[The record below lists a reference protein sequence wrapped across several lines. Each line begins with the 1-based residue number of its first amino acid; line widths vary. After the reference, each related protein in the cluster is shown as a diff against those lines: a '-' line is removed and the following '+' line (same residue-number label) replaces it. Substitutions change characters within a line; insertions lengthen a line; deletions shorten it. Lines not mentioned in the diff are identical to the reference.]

1 MAKQYPVLPTYDDL
15 MNAWKRK
22 NTTQQPRPTMLDAAM
37 EETMRYAQQGSQ
49 QRQNVA
55 KTLTGGMTQRK
66 QGDIKTWDWDLGRR
80 TILDNEIANKYFRE
94 QGLFNTEDYAF
105 NNAYVHL
112 VGDDYLKSMLPV
124 LGERIAASKLAD
136 EEAKTIRQ
144 QTAETSSRWI
154 DLMKAN
160 NETEMDRWHNMLMA
174 DYLLG
179 DKKQL
184 FDFEAIDNRYAE
196 MSDEEYEQE
205 YKRLSDQWNNL
216 DWETLTGSK
225 ANQYESQTG
234 TLEGYRSTVE
244 KELLRG
250 AELEA
255 MQADIR
261 SHADYGSLSQY
272 KGMQADADAWID
284 NTIDQNDIAA
294 FNDLYSFMNIN
305 ATWEQKSNAREKL
318 ANVARYLDE
327 GYDYLTP
334 DELADYNALY
344 NAGRLEDAEKYLELL
359 RPELLYRRAMV
370 MKSYTEAKATN
381 PYLAVPSWLD
391 ARIQN
396 VANVFYLPQ
405 QIYETATGR
414 DNPYSSAF
422 DAANKVAYTTGAQM
436 GAIQNWEAPE
446 VLKDVVNYAY
456 QGVTGATDN
465 TMRLVSA
472 GFNPTAS
479 LIIAGLQSASGSLK
493 ESAERDDMSAAA
505 KIVKAI
511 GTAAIEVG
519 TEKIGL
525 DALFDTGKNG
535 AMQYIKNVVLSELG
549 EETLNYISGDAL
561 EAVVAFLFEH
571 EADIKSGAEFWEGL
585 TDTAITTILSSLLMG
600 GGGAIAQDVNTRA
613 TGKQLLREGDIEGVL
628 KIAESMPAESASA
641 KEAAPIRELQKGG
654 KKVSTRSL
662 GKLVN
667 AVAKDIGDQ
676 NAATVNRIYEEAIE
690 DRLVELGEDAGS
702 AKKLAPV
709 IRRVSKGEQIPL
721 RERAAIAWT
730 DNASQVVKEL
740 ATETREGEEA
750 RVGQSWK
757 TQTQGKLTEAAVGT
771 LGKAAQFREALTSKT
786 SNVTAASKAAERA
799 KALTK
804 GNKGKNKLQAK
815 ELAFD
820 DGTKGQGEFKKVIKD
835 GDTLKV
841 GISIDGSDQLK
852 EVSVDSLT
860 GAGDEGLATILEYAA
875 HESRH
880 AMSAEEIN
888 IMAGTYAQQGG
899 DAQEFIQQFEDSYLA
914 GYSGVEKTPTG
925 GLMQIAYEHGRYE
938 AVKDEKNRVAR
949 AKKARSNAAPTVGW
963 LGDVA
968 SDADVKG
975 SGDAK
980 SLDEAAKGMTEGQQ
994 LVVEFAKNLSRNTG
1008 LNIVLFRSKAMDG
1021 GSISTQNGSYDAST
1035 NTIYLDVH
1043 AGVNNAAELARQKE
1057 EGTLG
1062 YAIMRTMGHEVTH
1075 AIEATSVDFY
1085 DQYKQAVKDELTA
1098 GGKDWAQLVR
1108 RKLDNAMRAGQKL
1121 TYAGAEAEV
1130 VADASEYMLQ
1140 DSQFV
1145 NNMDAGLKNKVKR
1158 IMQDF
1163 IGKIRAAFKALTG
1176 GHEESMALRTMQNG
1190 VMQYSERL
1198 QKLWDAGFME
1208 MATAK
1213 VEGIKD
1219 GVADTLY
1226 KTGEIYSYTTQ
1237 NSLRVRDK
1245 ETIAYLENQ
1254 QHITTYRAMQVIDGK
1269 LYPPMAEFIGSKKD
1283 GNREDPGTI
1292 GSWEMA
1298 AEHPELIK
1306 WVDGKPKFE
1315 LKKTNDDGSVSTVP
1329 AAYNPYMHSSNTVLN
1344 DQFSKAFQRENLVVV
1359 ECVVPVSESEGSYRA
1374 QYAKNATGW
1383 HEWKSGVVAG
1393 DLAKQK
1399 EGFRRDVFLS
1409 RYIKPVRILPDAEV
1423 AEKIAGYLEGTDVT
1437 VPFQCAWPS
1446 LREELVQAGVNITEP
1461 RALGPSQMKIAMEAY
1476 EEWKNHSAEGG
1487 RPTQKQVRETAY
1499 DYSAPFAQQV
1509 DDWVDGKIPERDT
1522 LLLGRTPSVLREIG
1536 FSDLPMTIDQKHM
1549 RYMLGEPKNADHDLG
1564 IEIVKRLPELVS
1576 NPVAIIANPA
1586 PNKGT
1591 RAPGVMIIFAEKN
1604 ENANGRRIVGAV
1616 SVLENGK
1623 INGITID
1630 STRLETAHSRG
1641 DVDKKI
1647 ADAVQKER
1655 NGGYGVYYINKNALS
1670 LLEPSQSQVL
1680 GTLGHEGVIHSIREA
1695 PEFVNS
1701 KFMEQTDTVQFRKW
1715 FEGSKIVNEDGTAKV
1730 MYHGTPYGGFTV
1742 FKGWQYF
1749 TDNKEYADKY
1759 HNPSASSIRG
1769 RYNPATNP
1777 QTYEVYLSVKKPFDT
1792 RDPKIRKIWRD
1803 EFHGNYSGTPLS
1815 ERGLPDWTDGIDLID
1830 FIEENDYDYD
1840 AIILDE
1846 GGAGGYGD
1854 EVQDRGISVVVR
1866 NSTQVKSATGN
1877 VGTFDTQNPDI
1888 RYSRRDEEYMDAV
1901 NSGDTSKAR
1910 QLVTEAAKE
1919 AGYKPLR
1926 LYHGTKSFGF
1936 TKFDVGKSDDKLS
1949 IFATDSLRI
1958 AESYSGENVN
1968 RNLKKA
1974 SKEDRYEFLQRPSAE
1989 LLPYVHEHIGEHL
2002 RLPTER
2008 EMRDYTDEAS
2018 TTILKAFDA
2027 IQKYLDDHND
2037 TLRIEAKQALTYM
2050 LTYAEKMAE
2059 FMTLDMEDEADGYMI
2074 RMKYEDA
2081 KLDLSFEDRDAYDA
2095 LYDVAGR
2102 PVIEAANKLL
2112 QARFSDP
2119 FYNEKTKTFVSKWD
2133 VTDRLGDAIFSGIYD
2148 LYGIDGNLF
2157 EMDANDA
2164 NWNTLDGSAIG
2175 REGVFVNTRAVAEYA
2190 KENGYDGVLIKN
2202 VRDGG
2207 GMTPYHGAS
2216 NVFIYFNNTAL
2227 KSADLVTYD
2236 DNGDVIPLPERF
2248 DKNQEDIRYSRRDE
2262 APDGV
2267 SIREF
2272 LGSMKPTDRMTETEK
2287 LLLKRY
2293 QENLRTLEE
2302 KEKLVAE
2309 QEEIIRTA
2317 PIKSDELTMAKNRHQ
2332 IYRTQANRA
2341 ARALMDAERSE
2352 GFARVMAT
2360 SQEVVNRYLLGS
2372 AGAVGDAADV
2382 LDEEIA
2388 GLTAQLKAVEADV
2401 TRTASGQRTAFA
2413 RGLFDQKQ
2421 LNEAAQKLK
2430 DTYGSR
2436 MSVKAIADRLALA
2449 YGEIYAE
2456 NGAEGAKLF
2465 MAAARDLA
2473 EDMLRGNK
2481 YRYKSEILPLLAEQ
2495 IGTISLTETDVQEI
2509 RNAGLTVSEYKR
2521 MLSPYIKVVQ
2531 GGSGLSSYASNAAY
2545 YGEGALASVLGE
2557 DIEGNLAMHLYDVI
2571 SREKDQEAEI
2581 SYEGMSEGQL
2591 IAEAMADIAGAN
2603 LPMSTDSKTVDYLR
2617 KELLKYAGESA
2628 QAAQKVE
2635 QAIMNAQAATRR
2647 ASGVWR
2653 AAVQEVNTAKQAVE
2667 YYRKLEEQRRLT
2679 ELKEQK
2685 QEITAQLRSDYAKK
2699 LEEKVQKQRTEY
2711 REREQKA
2718 REYRHSRE
2726 ELDKLRRRIG
2736 RNVKR
2741 LNTMRMRETDQRHV
2755 PQEFQ
2760 HLANAVMQTFTDS
2773 SLSKLAF
2780 SAEKTASLARRY
2792 RLLQEVESDMTHYW
2806 DDEIEGEI
2814 ENLVALSEAY
2824 TTIREREAGVPS
2836 YFSVEGVKLET
2847 EILTGVDNI
2856 VSNVLQM
2863 IDSANDA
2870 FLLNRNETFEAYA
2883 TKTGEEIRKK
2893 QDYKQLKGWLGKA
2906 QKMLDENIRTGNMT
2920 PIYFME
2926 HLQSPLLK
2934 EVFDEVRMGQ
2944 SDYAKIV
2951 AQGKDFVQGAKEK
2964 YHYGAWVADG
2974 KLKMKTSQ
2982 GHQIEL
2988 TREEAAELYAIAKRE
3003 STNKLYQTEHL
3014 LYGGFQYKDI
3024 TKKGEGLYAAKKE
3037 SHQLDAADIA
3047 KISRW
3052 LTDEQKAYADTL
3064 VGFLSTTMADYGNAA
3079 SMEMYGYK
3087 KFKEAY
3093 YIPFHTA
3100 AEQRFQRGDEGPQG
3114 ENAGTGRLKNSGFT
3128 KKLQHGA
3135 NATLVVGGL
3144 TDTVSEHIHK
3154 MATYAAMVQPIEN
3167 MKRLLNH
3174 KVMEP
3179 DGTTNTI
3186 RALIGQK
3193 YGQASQDYMAQLL
3206 KDLNGAAMG
3215 DERATD
3221 LVNSWL
3227 NAFKRGAVMASASV
3241 VLQQPTAMA
3250 RAMAYISPK
3259 YFAQNPIYRPSKG
3272 TWDEMMKYAGTAVIK
3287 DMGKFDVGMGLT
3299 ARQYIADEHLNA
3311 MEAYSRLKADSKWEA
3326 GKEAYKR
3333 ALDWLTAAPGKA
3345 DQWTWG
3351 LIWKAVKAEQ
3361 AELHPGMD
3369 VNSEEFLQLCGDRFD
3384 DVIDHTQ
3391 VYDSV
3396 ITRSNLMRS
3405 KNGFHRMATSFMSEP
3420 TLSINMLYDA
3430 FLGKHDKKQRAK
3442 ILAGV
3447 IVSQV
3452 LAGTMAALAQA
3463 WNDDDDK
3470 RNWLERYADR
3480 ATANILDNLNPLG
3493 MLPYVS
3499 DLMSLFAGYEVERP
3513 DMAAI
3518 ADIIDY
3524 GKTFIS
3530 KAADPDKA
3538 LTWKD
3543 YENFVGTLANM
3554 AGLPAKNISRE
3565 VRRTRNLIMNSQW
3578 NAPDA
3583 FSVGQAM
3590 LENVPF
3596 YQSKNAVYYERIVAA
3611 ELNGD
3616 TQKAEDY
3623 REYMLLSKMVS
3634 EESLRKGLKA
3644 AMQERFISGGADED
3658 AAKQY
3663 LLKIGAYAEEDDA
3676 YWEVD
3681 KWKDMRDE
3689 GIAAGD
3695 YRKYADFFQAVE
3707 TGENLRATIKEYLDN
3722 GVSKTTLAD
3731 QITTKYRKQLID
3743 LKASGK
3749 GYADLQARL
3758 LTAYE
3763 ALGYDRAQKQKDIQK
3778 WFEKK

>member
-1 MAKQYPVLPTYDDL
+1 MFT
-15 MNAWKRK
+15 
-22 NTTQQPRPTMLDAAM
+22 
-37 EETMRYAQQGSQ
+37 
-49 QRQNVA
+49 
-55 KTLTGGMTQRK
+55 
-66 QGDIKTWDWDLGRR
+66 
-80 TILDNEIANKYFRE
+80 
-94 QGLFNTEDYAF
+94 
-105 NNAYVHL
+105 
-112 VGDDYLKSMLPV
+112 
-124 LGERIAASKLAD
+124 D
-136 EEAKTIRQ
+136 EEQRTVQSYYDKGY
-144 QTAETSSRWI
+144 
-154 DLMKAN
+154 N
-160 NETEMDRWHNMLMA
+160 
-174 DYLLG
+174 YLLP
-179 DKKQL
+179 
-184 FDFEAIDNRYAE
+184 
-196 MSDEEYEQE
+196 DEIVVY
-205 YKRLSDQWNNL
+205 
-216 DWETLTGSK
+216 
-225 ANQYESQTG
+225 
-234 TLEGYRSTVE
+234 
-244 KELLRG
+244 
-250 AELEA
+250 
-255 MQADIR
+255 
-261 SHADYGSLSQY
+261 
-272 KGMQADADAWID
+272 
-284 NTIDQNDIAA
+284 
-294 FNDLYSFMNIN
+294 NDLYHTDPKIAQGFLDSLEGELSKRRYMVKNAETEVLATSKELSVPMWMIGRVAGIADALMAPVKAAEALSGDDNYYGHTNDFGNMQQMVNAAQEAGLGEVEWANNLGTIGGKNILQHLYTGGTSVADN
-305 ATWEQKSNAREKL
+305 TLRIVAGGKFGAL
-318 ANVARYLDE
+318 A
-327 GYDYLTP
+327 
-334 DELADYNALY
+334 LAGL
-344 NAGRLEDAEKYLELL
+344 G
-359 RPELLYRRAMV
+359 
-370 MKSYTEAKATN
+370 ST
-381 PYLAVPSWLD
+381 
-391 ARIQN
+391 
-396 VANVFYLPQ
+396 
-405 QIYETATGR
+405 
-414 DNPYSSAF
+414 SSAL
-422 DAANKVAYTTGAQM
+422 Q
-436 GAIQNWEAPE
+436 E
-446 VLKDVVNYAY
+446 L
-456 QGVTGATDN
+456 
-465 TMRLVSA
+465 
-472 GFNPTAS
+472 S
-479 LIIAGLQSASGSLK
+479 L
-493 ESAERDDMSAAA
+493 RDDMSGAA
-505 KIVKAI
+505 KVVQAGLI
-511 GTAAIEVG
+511 GGLEVV

-525 DALFDTGKNG
+525 DNLFKVDVPSASKYLINSMG
-535 AMQYIKNVVLSELG
+535 AEIG
-549 EETLNYISGDAL
+549 EEVVNAIGQEGVEY
-561 EAVVAFLFEH
+561 VVAMIFGH
-571 EADIKSGAEFWEGL
+571 EAEIKSAGERG
-585 TDTAITTILSSLLMG
+585 TDLLNTIVQTAISSLLMG
-600 GGGAIAQDVNTRA
+600 GGGAISQDMNTRA
-613 TGKQLLREGDIEGVL
+613 TGKQLQREGDIEGVL

-641 KEAAPIRELQKGG
+641 QAAAPIRDMQKRG

-667 AVAKDIGDQ
+667 AVAKDIGDE

-690 DRLVELGEDAGS
+690 ERLVELGEDESS
-702 AKKLAPV
+702 AKTLAPT
-709 IRRVSKGEQIPL
+709 IRKVSRGERIPMH
-721 RERAAIAWT
+721 ERAAIAWT

-740 ATETREGEEA
+740 ATETREGEEG

-757 TQTQGKLTEAAVGT
+757 AQTQGKLTEAAVGT
-771 LGKAAQFREALTSKT
+771 LGKAAQFREAMTSKT
-786 SNVTAASKAAERA
+786 SNVTAAGKAAERA

-841 GISIDGSDQLK
+841 GISVDGSDQLK
-852 EVSVDSLT
+852 EVDVDSLT

-875 HESRH
+875 YESRH
-880 AMSAEEIN
+880 EMSAEEIN
-888 IMAGTYAQQGG
+888 IMAGAYAQQGG
-899 DAQEFIQQFEDSYLA
+899 DAGEFIQQFEDSYLA
-914 GYSGVEKTPTG
+914 GYSGMEQKPSSK
-925 GLMQIAYEHGRYE
+925 LMQIAYDHGRYE

-949 AKKARSNAAPTVGW
+949 AKEARSNAAPTVGW
-963 LGDVA
+963 LGNVA

-980 SLDEAAKGMTEGQQ
+980 ALDEATKGMTEGQQ

-1008 LNIVLFRSKAMDG
+1008 LNIVMFRSKAMDD
-1021 GSISTQNGSYDAST
+1021 GSISTQNGSYDAAT
-1035 NTIYLDVH
+1035 NTIYLDVN

-1062 YAIMRTMGHEVTH
+1062 YAIMRTLGHEVTH

-1085 DQYKQAVKDELTA
+1085 DQYKQEVKEELTA
-1098 GGKDWAQLVR
+1098 AGKDWAQLVR
-1108 RKLDNAMRAGQKL
+1108 QKLDAAMRAGQKL

-1145 NNMDAGLKNKVKR
+1145 QNMDAGLKNKVKR

-1176 GHEESMALRTMQNG
+1176 GREESMALRTMQNG

-1208 MATAK
+1208 MAGAK
-1213 VEGIKD
+1213 VDADNIGGGTGLVQYSPRNVETEAKTSIKD
-1219 GVADTLY
+1219 QLRKIQAKLNTMDVVASVYAPSFDNVKEKDRKAWAINELKASGY
-1226 KTGEIYSYTTQ
+1226 KTDVEDFGIVEHGEKEINNSLNYLNSSEEIAAFACIPRVLKRGVITSGHENHKGRNYTTVTFAAPVEINGVRGNMAVVVKQ
-1237 NSLRVRDK
+1237 TSKNHYKTHRVLMPDGSAFVYNDNKKTEPTPAGGIPSGGKAQATHISSATNSVSQSSGSVNGNIQKSAREQT
-1245 ETIAYLENQ
+1245 ETE
-1254 QHITTYRAMQVIDGK
+1254 
-1269 LYPPMAEFIGSKKD
+1269 EFKRWFANSKV
-1283 GNREDPGTI
+1283 
-1292 GSWEMA
+1292 
-1298 AEHPELIK
+1298 
-1306 WVDGKPKFE
+1306 VDDNGKPIVVYHGSPSYDRFYKFRKGKSGY
-1315 LKKTNDDGSVSTVP
+1315 LGPGIYLTN
-1329 AAYNPYMHSSNTVLN
+1329 
-1344 DQFSKAFQRENLVVV
+1344 E
-1359 ECVVPVSESEGSYRA
+1359 E
-1374 QYAKNATGW
+1374 QYAKG
-1383 HEWKSGVVAG
+1383 
-1393 DLAKQK
+1393 
-1399 EGFRRDVFLS
+1399 
-1409 RYIKPVRILPDAEV
+1409 Y
-1423 AEKIAGYLEGTDVT
+1423 AEKQGPGGQMYALYAKIQNPLYVT
-1437 VPFQCAWPS
+1437 NLS
-1446 LREELVQAGVNITEP
+1446 EP
-1461 RALGPSQMKIAMEAY
+1461 AKEILHAAY
-1476 EEWKNHSAEGG
+1476 
-1487 RPTQKQVRETAY
+1487 
-1499 DYSAPFAQQV
+1499 
-1509 DDWVDGKIPERDT
+1509 
-1522 LLLGRTPSVLREIG
+1522 
-1536 FSDLPMTIDQKHM
+1536 
-1549 RYMLGEPKNADHDLG
+1549 
-1564 IEIVKRLPELVS
+1564 
-1576 NPVAIIANPA
+1576 
-1586 PNKGT
+1586 GT
-1591 RAPGVMIIFAEKN
+1591 RAESVYRKRKENNTFETYWVTNADIKKLQAAGYDGIIWGN
-1604 ENANGRRIVGAV
+1604 
-1616 SVLENGK
+1616 
-1623 INGITID
+1623 
-1630 STRLETAHSRG
+1630 
-1641 DVDKKI
+1641 DK
-1647 ADAVQKER
+1647 
-1655 NGGYGVYYINKNALS
+1655 
-1670 LLEPSQSQVL
+1670 
-1680 GTLGHEGVIHSIREA
+1680 T
-1695 PEFVNS
+1695 
-1701 KFMEQTDTVQFRKW
+1701 T
-1715 FEGSKIVNEDGTAKV
+1715 
-1730 MYHGTPYGGFTV
+1730 
-1742 FKGWQYF
+1742 
-1749 TDNKEYADKY
+1749 NKEY
-1759 HNPSASSIRG
+1759 
-1769 RYNPATNP
+1769 
-1777 QTYEVYLSVKKPFDT
+1777 
-1792 RDPKIRKIWRD
+1792 
-1803 EFHGNYSGTPLS
+1803 
-1815 ERGLPDWTDGIDLID
+1815 
-1830 FIEENDYDYD
+1830 
-1840 AIILDE
+1840 
-1846 GGAGGYGD
+1846 
-1854 EVQDRGISVVVR
+1854 VVF
-1866 NSTQVKSATGN
+1866 SQEQIKSATDN
-1877 VGTFDTQNPDI
+1877 VGTFDPQNP
-1888 RYSRRDEEYMDAV
+1888 
-1901 NSGDTSKAR
+1901 
-1910 QLVTEAAKE
+1910 
-1919 AGYKPLR
+1919 
-1926 LYHGTKSFGF
+1926 
-1936 TKFDVGKSDDKLS
+1936 
-1949 IFATDSLRI
+1949 
-1958 AESYSGENVN
+1958 
-1968 RNLKKA
+1968 
-1974 SKEDRYEFLQRPSAE
+1974 
-1989 LLPYVHEHIGEHL
+1989 
-2002 RLPTER
+2002 
-2008 EMRDYTDEAS
+2008 
-2018 TTILKAFDA
+2018 
-2027 IQKYLDDHND
+2027 
-2037 TLRIEAKQALTYM
+2037 
-2050 LTYAEKMAE
+2050 
-2059 FMTLDMEDEADGYMI
+2059 
-2074 RMKYEDA
+2074 
-2081 KLDLSFEDRDAYDA
+2081 
-2095 LYDVAGR
+2095 
-2102 PVIEAANKLL
+2102 
-2112 QARFSDP
+2112 
-2119 FYNEKTKTFVSKWD
+2119 
-2133 VTDRLGDAIFSGIYD
+2133 
-2148 LYGIDGNLF
+2148 
-2157 EMDANDA
+2157 
-2164 NWNTLDGSAIG
+2164 
-2175 REGVFVNTRAVAEYA
+2175 
-2190 KENGYDGVLIKN
+2190 
-2202 VRDGG
+2202 
-2207 GMTPYHGAS
+2207 
-2216 NVFIYFNNTAL
+2216 
-2227 KSADLVTYD
+2227 
-2236 DNGDVIPLPERF
+2236 
-2248 DKNQEDIRYSRRDE
+2248 DIRYSRRDE

-2272 LGSMKPTDRMTETEK
+2272 LGGMKPTDRMTETEK

-2317 PIKSDELTMAKNRHQ
+2317 PVKSDELTMAKNRYQ

-2352 GFARVMAT
+2352 GFARVMET

-2421 LNEAAQKLK
+2421 LNDAAQKLK

-2449 YGEIYAE
+2449 YGEIYADID
-2456 NGAEGAKLF
+2456 GQGPKMF
-2465 MAAARDLA
+2465 IAAARDLA
-2473 EDMLRGNK
+2473 EDILRGNK
-2481 YRYKSEILPLLAEQ
+2481 FRYKSEILPMLAEQ

-2509 RNAGLTVSEYKR
+2509 RNSGLTVSEYKR

-2531 GGSGLSSYASNAAY
+2531 GGSDLSSYASNAAY
-2545 YGEGALASVLGE
+2545 YGDGALASVLGE
-2557 DIEGNLAMHLYDVI
+2557 DNEGNLAMHLYDVI
-2571 SREKDQEAEI
+2571 SREKDQEEEI

-2617 KELLKYAGESA
+2617 KELLKYAGENA

-2755 PQEFQ
+2755 PQEFH
-2760 HLANAVMQTFTDS
+2760 HLADAVMQTFTDS
-2773 SLSKLAF
+2773 SLAKLAF
-2780 SAEKTASLARRY
+2780 SAEKTASLSRRY
-2792 RLLQEVESDMTHYW
+2792 RLLQTVESDMTYYW

-2814 ENLVALSEAY
+2814 ENLVALSEEYNA
-2824 TTIREREAGVPS
+2824 IRERGAGVPS

-2926 HLQSPLLK
+2926 HLNSPLLK

-2951 AQGKDFVQGAKEK
+2951 AQGKDFVQEAKEK

-3003 STNKLYQTEHL
+3003 STNKMYQTEHL

-3037 SHQLDAADIA
+3037 SHQLDAADID

-3064 VGFLSTTMADYGNAA
+3064 VGFLSTTMAEYGNAA

-3087 KFKEAY
+3087 KFNETY

-3144 TDTVSEHIHK
+3144 TDTVAEHIHK

-3174 KVMEP
+3174 KVMEN
-3179 DGTTNTI
+3179 DGTVNTI

-3259 YFAQNPIYRPSKG
+3259 YFTQNPFYRPGKG

-3299 ARQYIADEHLNA
+3299 ARQYIADEHLSA

-3430 FLGKHDKKQRAK
+3430 FLGKHDKKQRGK
-3442 ILAGV
+3442 ILGGV

-3452 LAGTMAALAQA
+3452 LAGAMAALVQA

-3499 DLMSLFAGYEVERP
+3499 DLMSLFMGYEVERP

-3524 GKTFIS
+3524 GKTFIT
-3530 KAADPDKA
+3530 KAADPEKT

-3543 YENFVGTLANM
+3543 YENFVGTIANM

-3565 VRRTRNLIMNSQW
+3565 MRRTRNLIMNSQW
-3578 NAPDA
+3578 TAPDA

-3616 TQKAEDY
+3616 TQKAQDY

-3634 EESLRKGLKA
+3634 EDAMKTGLKK
-3644 AMQERFISGGADED
+3644 AMQERFISGDADED

-3663 LLKIGAYAEEDDA
+3663 LLKIGAYADEDDA

-3681 KWKDMRDE
+3681 KWKEMRDE

-3707 TGENLRATIKEYLDN
+3707 TGENLRTTIKEYLDN
-3722 GVSKTTLAD
+3722 GVSKTTLAS
-3731 QITTKYRKQLID
+3731 QITTQYKQQLID

-3763 ALGYDRAQKQKDIQK
+3763 ALGYDRAQKQKDIQR
-3778 WFEKK
+3778 WFE

>member
-1 MAKQYPVLPTYDDL
+1 MAKQYPGLPTYDDL

-37 EETMRYAQQGSQ
+37 EETLRYAQQGSQ

-55 KTLTGGMTQRK
+55 NTLTGGMTQRN

-112 VGDDYLKSMLPV
+112 VGDDYLKSLLPV

-136 EEAKTIRQ
+136 EEAKAIRQ

-154 DLMKAN
+154 DLMKAS

-179 DKKQL
+179 DREQL

-225 ANQYESQTG
+225 ANKYESQTG

-255 MQADIR
+255 MQEDIR
-261 SHADYGSLSQY
+261 SHADYGTLSVY
-272 KGMQADADAWID
+272 NDTYTAPEKGTAEYIFGNERFTNGYDIQQRFMNADASWAQK
-284 NTIDQNDIAA
+284 TIAA
-294 FNDLYSFMNIN
+294 EYSP
-305 ATWEQKSNAREKL
+305 AVQK
-318 ANVARYLDE
+318 YLDE

-344 NAGRLEDAEKYLELL
+344 NAGRLEDAERYLELL

-422 DAANKVAYTTGAQM
+422 DATNKVAYTTGAQL

-446 VLKDVVNYAY
+446 VLKDVISYAY

-493 ESAERDDMSAAA
+493 ESAERDDVSAAA

-525 DALFDTGKNG
+525 DALFATGKNG
-535 AMQYIKNVVLSELG
+535 ALQYIKNVVASEMG
-549 EETLNYISGDAL
+549 EEMLNYISGEAL
-561 EAVVAFLFEH
+561 EGVVDFLFGH
-571 EADIKSGAEFWEGL
+571 ESQIKSGAEFWEGL
-585 TDTAITTILSSLLMG
+585 TDTAITTMLSSLLMG
-600 GGGAIAQDVNTRA
+600 GGGAIAQDMNTRA

-641 KEAAPIRELQKGG
+641 QAAAPIRELQKGG
-654 KKVSTRSL
+654 KKVSTRQL

-667 AVAKDIGDQ
+667 AVAKDIGEE

-690 DRLVELGEDAGS
+690 DRLVELGEDAGN
-702 AKKLAPV
+702 AKQLAPV

-757 TQTQGKLTEAAVGT
+757 AQTQGRLTEAAVGT
-771 LGKAAQFREALTSKT
+771 LGKTAQFREAMTSKT
-786 SNVTAASKAAERA
+786 SNVTAAGKAAERA

-820 DGTKGQGEFKKVIKD
+820 DGTKGQGEFRKVIKD
-835 GDTLKV
+835 GNNLKV
-841 GISIDGSDQLK
+841 GISVDGSDQLK

-880 AMSAEEIN
+880 DMSTEEIN
-888 IMAGTYAQQGG
+888 IMAGAYAQQGG
-899 DAQEFIQQFEDSYLA
+899 DAGAFIQQFEDSYLA
-914 GYSGVEKTPTG
+914 GYSGVEQKPSSK
-925 GLMQIAYEHGRYE
+925 LMQIAYEHGRYE

-949 AKKARSNAAPTVGW
+949 AKEARSNAAPTVGW

-980 SLDEAAKGMTEGQQ
+980 ALDEATKSMTEGQQ

-1008 LNIVLFRSKAMDG
+1008 LNIVMFRSKAMDS

-1035 NTIYLDVH
+1035 NTIYLDVN
-1043 AGVNNAAELARQKE
+1043 AGVNNEAELARQKE

-1085 DQYKQAVKDELTA
+1085 DQYKQAVKEELNA
-1098 GGKDWAQLVR
+1098 AGKDWAQLVR
-1108 RKLDNAMRAGQKL
+1108 QKLDAAMRAGQKL

-1145 NNMDAGLKNKVKR
+1145 QNMDAGLKNKVKR

-1213 VEGIKD
+1213 VQE
-1219 GVADTLY
+1219 
-1226 KTGEIYSYTTQ
+1226 SQ
-1237 NSLRVRDK
+1237 
-1245 ETIAYLENQ
+1245 IA
-1254 QHITTYRAMQVIDGK
+1254 
-1269 LYPPMAEFIGSKKD
+1269 
-1283 GNREDPGTI
+1283 
-1292 GSWEMA
+1292 
-1298 AEHPELIK
+1298 
-1306 WVDGKPKFE
+1306 
-1315 LKKTNDDGSVSTVP
+1315 
-1329 AAYNPYMHSSNTVLN
+1329 
-1344 DQFSKAFQRENLVVV
+1344 
-1359 ECVVPVSESEGSYRA
+1359 
-1374 QYAKNATGW
+1374 
-1383 HEWKSGVVAG
+1383 
-1393 DLAKQK
+1393 
-1399 EGFRRDVFLS
+1399 
-1409 RYIKPVRILPDAEV
+1409 
-1423 AEKIAGYLEGTDVT
+1423 
-1437 VPFQCAWPS
+1437 
-1446 LREELVQAGVNITEP
+1446 EE
-1461 RALGPSQMKIAMEAY
+1461 
-1476 EEWKNHSAEGG
+1476 G

-1564 IEIVKRLPELVS
+1564 VDVVKRLPELVS
-1576 NPVAIIANPA
+1576 NPVAIIENPA
-1586 PNKGT
+1586 PNKGN

-1604 ENANGRRIVGAV
+1604 KNANDRRIIGAV

-1742 FKGWQYF
+1742 FKDWQYF
-1749 TDNKEYADKY
+1749 TDNKEYAHKY

-1777 QTYEVYLSVKKPFDT
+1777 QTYEAYLSVKKPFDT
-1792 RDPKIRKIWRD
+1792 RDPKIRKIWRN
-1803 EFHGNYSGTPLS
+1803 EFYGSYSGTPLS

-1846 GGAGGYGD
+1846 GGVGGYGD

-1866 NSTQVKSATGN
+1866 NSNQVKSATDN

-1888 RYSRRDEEYMDAV
+1888 RYSRRDEAPSEGPV
-1901 NSGDTSKAR
+1901 R
-1910 QLVTEAAKE
+1910 QYEIRV
-1919 AGYKPLR
+1919 
-1926 LYHGTKSFGF
+1926 TKS
-1936 TKFDVGKSDDKLS
+1936 
-1949 IFATDSLRI
+1949 ATVREFI
-1958 AESYSGENVN
+1958 AE
-1968 RNLKKA
+1968 A
-1974 SKEDRYEFLQRPSAE
+1974 
-1989 LLPYVHEHIGEHL
+1989 
-2002 RLPTER
+2002 
-2008 EMRDYTDEAS
+2008 
-2018 TTILKAFDA
+2018 
-2027 IQKYLDDHND
+2027 
-2037 TLRIEAKQALTYM
+2037 
-2050 LTYAEKMAE
+2050 
-2059 FMTLDMEDEADGYMI
+2059 
-2074 RMKYEDA
+2074 
-2081 KLDLSFEDRDAYDA
+2081 
-2095 LYDVAGR
+2095 
-2102 PVIEAANKLL
+2102 
-2112 QARFSDP
+2112 
-2119 FYNEKTKTFVSKWD
+2119 
-2133 VTDRLGDAIFSGIYD
+2133 
-2148 LYGIDGNLF
+2148 
-2157 EMDANDA
+2157 
-2164 NWNTLDGSAIG
+2164 
-2175 REGVFVNTRAVAEYA
+2175 
-2190 KENGYDGVLIKN
+2190 
-2202 VRDGG
+2202 
-2207 GMTPYHGAS
+2207 
-2216 NVFIYFNNTAL
+2216 
-2227 KSADLVTYD
+2227 
-2236 DNGDVIPLPERF
+2236 
-2248 DKNQEDIRYSRRDE
+2248 
-2262 APDGV
+2262 
-2267 SIREF
+2267 
-2272 LGSMKPTDRMTETEK
+2272 
-2287 LLLKRY
+2287 
-2293 QENLRTLEE
+2293 
-2302 KEKLVAE
+2302 
-2309 QEEIIRTA
+2309 
-2317 PIKSDELTMAKNRHQ
+2317 
-2332 IYRTQANRA
+2332 
-2341 ARALMDAERSE
+2341 
-2352 GFARVMAT
+2352 
-2360 SQEVVNRYLLGS
+2360 
-2372 AGAVGDAADV
+2372 GDAAASTV
-2382 LDEEIA
+2382 EEKNALAIYRKRLDEYAEAVKETDAAEQTWKEAKTRFGEFSEQAVQEKNRLSIKRMKQKAAYNKLIA
-2388 GLTAQLKAVEADV
+2388 VEETPHVAQVMDVVQQFAAEALSGTPEDIAQRQREAEALLVELEDQYETLKAAGRTQMATEKKRNVEM
-2401 TRTASGQRTAFA
+2401 QR
-2413 RGLFDQKQ
+2413 R
-2421 LNEAAQKLK
+2421 
-2430 DTYGSR
+2430 Y
-2436 MSVKAIADRLALA
+2436 
-2449 YGEIYAE
+2449 
-2456 NGAEGAKLF
+2456 AKLF
-2465 MAAARDLA
+2465 ENRVAK
-2473 EDMLRGNK
+2473 GIVK
-2481 YRYKSEILPLLAEQ
+2481 
-2495 IGTISLTETDVQEI
+2495 
-2509 RNAGLTVSEYKR
+2509 
-2521 MLSPYIKVVQ
+2521 
-2531 GGSGLSSYASNAAY
+2531 
-2545 YGEGALASVLGE
+2545 
-2557 DIEGNLAMHLYDVI
+2557 
-2571 SREKDQEAEI
+2571 EKA
-2581 SYEGMSEGQL
+2581 
-2591 IAEAMADIAGAN
+2591 
-2603 LPMSTDSKTVDYLR
+2603 
-2617 KELLKYAGESA
+2617 
-2628 QAAQKVE
+2628 
-2635 QAIMNAQAATRR
+2635 
-2647 ASGVWR
+2647 
-2653 AAVQEVNTAKQAVE
+2653 
-2667 YYRKLEEQRRLT
+2667 
-2679 ELKEQK
+2679 
-2685 QEITAQLRSDYAKK
+2685 
-2699 LEEKVQKQRTEY
+2699 EY

-2773 SLSKLAF
+2773 SLAKLAF

-2792 RLLQEVESDMTHYW
+2792 RLLQQVESDTTYFW

-2824 TTIREREAGVPS
+2824 TAIREREAGVPS

-2870 FLLNRNETFEAYA
+2870 FLLNRTETFNAYA

-2893 QDYKQLKGWLGKA
+2893 QDYKQLKGWPGKV

-2926 HLQSPLLK
+2926 HLNSPLLK

-2951 AQGKDFVQGAKEK
+2951 AQGKDFVQDAKAK

-2988 TREEAAELYAIAKRE
+2988 TREEAAEIYAIAKRE
-3003 STNKLYQTEHL
+3003 STNKLYKTEHL

-3037 SHQLDAADIA
+3037 SHSLDAADID

-3064 VGFLSTTMADYGNAA
+3064 VGFLSTTMAEYGNAA

-3087 KFKEAY
+3087 KFNETY

-3179 DGTTNTI
+3179 DGTVNTI

-3193 YGQASQDYMAQLL
+3193 YGQASQDYMTQLL

-3221 LVNSWL
+3221 LVNSMIG
-3227 NAFKRGAVMASASV
+3227 AFKRGAVMASASV

-3259 YFAQNPIYRPSKG
+3259 YFTQNPFYRPGKG

-3369 VNSEEFLQLCGDRFD
+3369 VNSEEFLRLCGDRFD

-3405 KNGFHRMATSFMSEP
+3405 KNTLHRMATSFMSEP

-3430 FLGKHDKKQRAK
+3430 FLGKHDKKQRGK
-3442 ILAGV
+3442 ILGGV

-3452 LAGTMAALAQA
+3452 LAGAMAALAQA
-3463 WNDDDDK
+3463 WNDDEDE
-3470 RNWLERYADR
+3470 RNVVERYADR

-3524 GKTFIS
+3524 GKTFIT
-3530 KAADPDKA
+3530 KAADPDKE

-3565 VRRTRNLIMNSQW
+3565 IRRTRNLIVNSQW

-3583 FSVGQAM
+3583 FNVGMAM
-3590 LENVPF
+3590 AEEINLLGIYYPWS
-3596 YQSKNAVYYERIVAA
+3596 SKNAAYYERIVSA
-3611 ELNGD
+3611 ELKGD
-3616 TQKAEDY
+3616 TQKAQDY

-3634 EESLRKGLKA
+3634 EDAMQTGLKK
-3644 AMQERFISGGADED
+3644 AMQERFISGDADED
-3658 AAKQY
+3658 TAKRY
-3663 LLKIGAYAEEDDA
+3663 LLKIGAYDTESDA
-3676 YWEVD
+3676 HWELD

-3707 TGENLRATIKEYLDN
+3707 TGENLRAVIKEYLDN
-3722 GVSKTTLAD
+3722 GVSKTTLAS
-3731 QITTKYRKQLID
+3731 QITTQYKQQLID
-3743 LKASGK
+3743 MKASGK
-3749 GYADLQARL
+3749 GYADLKARL

-3763 ALGYDRAQKQKDIQK
+3763 ALGYDRTQKQKDIQR

>member
-1 MAKQYPVLPTYDDL
+1 MAKQYPGLPTYDDL

-22 NTTQQPRPTMLDAAM
+22 NTTQQPRTTMLDAAM
-37 EETMRYAQQGSQ
+37 EETLRYAQQGSQ

-55 KTLTGGMTQRK
+55 NTLTGGMTQRN

-112 VGDDYLKSMLPV
+112 VGDDYLKNLLPA
-124 LGERIAASKLAD
+124 LGERIEASKLAD

-154 DLMKAN
+154 DLMKAS
-160 NETEMDRWHNMLMA
+160 NETEMDRWHDMLMA

-255 MQADIR
+255 MQAEIR
-261 SHADYGSLSQY
+261 SHADYGTLSVY
-272 KGMQADADAWID
+272 NDTYTAPEKGTAEYIFGNERFTNGYDIQQRFMNADASWAQK
-284 NTIDQNDIAA
+284 TIAA
-294 FNDLYSFMNIN
+294 EYSP
-305 ATWEQKSNAREKL
+305 AVQK
-318 ANVARYLDE
+318 YLDE

-344 NAGRLEDAEKYLELL
+344 NAGRLEDAERYLELL

-381 PYLAVPSWLD
+381 PYLAVPSWMD

-422 DAANKVAYTTGAQM
+422 DAANKVAYTTGAQL
-436 GAIQNWEAPE
+436 GAIQSWEAPE
-446 VLKDVVNYAY
+446 VLKDVVSYAY
-456 QGVTGATDN
+456 QGVTNVTDN

-525 DALFDTGKNG
+525 DALFATGKNG

-561 EAVVAFLFEH
+561 EAVVAFLFEY

-600 GGGAIAQDVNTRA
+600 GGGAIAQDMTTRA
-613 TGKQLLREGDIEGVL
+613 TGKQLQREGDIEGVL
-628 KIAESMPAESASA
+628 KFAESMPEESASA

-654 KKVSTRSL
+654 KKVSTRQL

-702 AKKLAPV
+702 AKQLAPV

-757 TQTQGKLTEAAVGT
+757 AQTQGKLTEAAVGT

-786 SNVTAASKAAERA
+786 RNVTAASKAAERA

-899 DAQEFIQQFEDSYLA
+899 DAGAFIQQFEDSYLA
-914 GYSGVEKTPTG
+914 GYSGVEQKPSSK
-925 GLMQIAYEHGRYE
+925 LMEIAYEHGRYE

-980 SLDEAAKGMTEGQQ
+980 ALDEAAKGMTEGQQ

-1021 GSISTQNGSYDAST
+1021 GSFNTQNGSYDAST

-1043 AGVNNAAELARQKE
+1043 AGVNNAAELAKQKE
-1057 EGTLG
+1057 EGKLG

-1098 GGKDWAQLVR
+1098 SGKDWAQLVR
-1108 RKLDNAMRAGQKL
+1108 WKLDNAMRDGQKL

-1163 IGKIRAAFKALTG
+1163 IGKIRAAFKTLTG

-1213 VEGIKD
+1213 V
-1219 GVADTLY
+1219 
-1226 KTGEIYSYTTQ
+1226 
-1237 NSLRVRDK
+1237 
-1245 ETIAYLENQ
+1245 
-1254 QHITTYRAMQVIDGK
+1254 
-1269 LYPPMAEFIGSKKD
+1269 
-1283 GNREDPGTI
+1283 REDQI
-1292 GSWEMA
+1292 
-1298 AEHPELIK
+1298 
-1306 WVDGKPKFE
+1306 
-1315 LKKTNDDGSVSTVP
+1315 
-1329 AAYNPYMHSSNTVLN
+1329 
-1344 DQFSKAFQRENLVVV
+1344 
-1359 ECVVPVSESEGSYRA
+1359 
-1374 QYAKNATGW
+1374 
-1383 HEWKSGVVAG
+1383 
-1393 DLAKQK
+1393 
-1399 EGFRRDVFLS
+1399 
-1409 RYIKPVRILPDAEV
+1409 
-1423 AEKIAGYLEGTDVT
+1423 
-1437 VPFQCAWPS
+1437 
-1446 LREELVQAGVNITEP
+1446 
-1461 RALGPSQMKIAMEAY
+1461 
-1476 EEWKNHSAEGG
+1476 AEGG

-1499 DYSAPFAQQV
+1499 DY
-1509 DDWVDGKIPERDT
+1509 
-1522 LLLGRTPSVLREIG
+1522 
-1536 FSDLPMTIDQKHM
+1536 
-1549 RYMLGEPKNADHDLG
+1549 
-1564 IEIVKRLPELVS
+1564 
-1576 NPVAIIANPA
+1576 
-1586 PNKGT
+1586 
-1591 RAPGVMIIFAEKN
+1591 
-1604 ENANGRRIVGAV
+1604 
-1616 SVLENGK
+1616 
-1623 INGITID
+1623 
-1630 STRLETAHSRG
+1630 
-1641 DVDKKI
+1641 
-1647 ADAVQKER
+1647 
-1655 NGGYGVYYINKNALS
+1655 
-1670 LLEPSQSQVL
+1670 
-1680 GTLGHEGVIHSIREA
+1680 
-1695 PEFVNS
+1695 
-1701 KFMEQTDTVQFRKW
+1701 
-1715 FEGSKIVNEDGTAKV
+1715 
-1730 MYHGTPYGGFTV
+1730 
-1742 FKGWQYF
+1742 
-1749 TDNKEYADKY
+1749 
-1759 HNPSASSIRG
+1759 
-1769 RYNPATNP
+1769 
-1777 QTYEVYLSVKKPFDT
+1777 
-1792 RDPKIRKIWRD
+1792 
-1803 EFHGNYSGTPLS
+1803 
-1815 ERGLPDWTDGIDLID
+1815 
-1830 FIEENDYDYD
+1830 D

-1846 GGAGGYGD
+1846 GGVGGYGD

-1866 NSTQVKSATGN
+1866 NSTQVKSATDN
-1877 VGTFDTQNPDI
+1877 VGTFDTQNP
-1888 RYSRRDEEYMDAV
+1888 
-1901 NSGDTSKAR
+1901 
-1910 QLVTEAAKE
+1910 
-1919 AGYKPLR
+1919 
-1926 LYHGTKSFGF
+1926 
-1936 TKFDVGKSDDKLS
+1936 
-1949 IFATDSLRI
+1949 
-1958 AESYSGENVN
+1958 
-1968 RNLKKA
+1968 
-1974 SKEDRYEFLQRPSAE
+1974 
-1989 LLPYVHEHIGEHL
+1989 
-2002 RLPTER
+2002 
-2008 EMRDYTDEAS
+2008 
-2018 TTILKAFDA
+2018 
-2027 IQKYLDDHND
+2027 
-2037 TLRIEAKQALTYM
+2037 
-2050 LTYAEKMAE
+2050 
-2059 FMTLDMEDEADGYMI
+2059 
-2074 RMKYEDA
+2074 
-2081 KLDLSFEDRDAYDA
+2081 
-2095 LYDVAGR
+2095 
-2102 PVIEAANKLL
+2102 
-2112 QARFSDP
+2112 
-2119 FYNEKTKTFVSKWD
+2119 
-2133 VTDRLGDAIFSGIYD
+2133 
-2148 LYGIDGNLF
+2148 
-2157 EMDANDA
+2157 
-2164 NWNTLDGSAIG
+2164 
-2175 REGVFVNTRAVAEYA
+2175 
-2190 KENGYDGVLIKN
+2190 
-2202 VRDGG
+2202 
-2207 GMTPYHGAS
+2207 
-2216 NVFIYFNNTAL
+2216 
-2227 KSADLVTYD
+2227 
-2236 DNGDVIPLPERF
+2236 
-2248 DKNQEDIRYSRRDE
+2248 DIRYSRRDE

-2272 LGSMKPTDRMTETEK
+2272 LGSMKPTDRMTETEAFKNWFGNSKVVDENGKPLVVYHGTDAYKEFNVFKRGKTGYLGPGIYLTDRENIAQGYANKNGYEGRIYALYARIENPLFVRDMADPGREILEAAYGKKDTYEKRLAKQSLATHIITKADLNKLQAKGYDGIIWANDRNPVTEYMVFDPTQIKSATDNVGTFDPDNPDIRYSRRDEAPDGVSIREFLGNMKPTDRMTETEK

-2317 PIKSDELTMAKNRHQ
+2317 PIKSDELTMAKNRYQ

-2388 GLTAQLKAVEADV
+2388 NLTAQLKAVEADV

-2509 RNAGLTVSEYKR
+2509 RNRGLTVSEYKR

-2531 GGSGLSSYASNAAY
+2531 GGSDLSSYASNAAY

-2571 SREKDQEAEI
+2571 SREKEQEAEI

-2773 SLSKLAF
+2773 SLAKLAF

-2792 RLLQEVESDMTHYW
+2792 RLLQEVESDMTYYW

-2824 TTIREREAGVPS
+2824 SAIRERGAGVPS

-2870 FLLNRNETFEAYA
+2870 FLMNRTETFNAYA

-2926 HLQSPLLK
+2926 HLNSPLLK

-2964 YHYGAWVADG
+2964 YHYGAWAADG

-3087 KFKEAY
+3087 KFNETY

-3167 MKRLLNH
+3167 IKRLLNH
-3174 KVMEP
+3174 QVMEP
-3179 DGTTNTI
+3179 DGTVNTI

-3193 YGQASQDYMAQLL
+3193 YGQASQDYMTQLL

-3259 YFAQNPIYRPSKG
+3259 YFMQNPFYRPGKG
-3272 TWDEMMKYAGTAVIK
+3272 TWDEMMKYSGTAVIK

-3299 ARQYIADEHLNA
+3299 ARQYIADEHLSA

-3369 VNSEEFLQLCGDRFD
+3369 VNSEEFLQMCGDRFD

-3430 FLGKHDKKQRAK
+3430 FLGKHDKKQRGK
-3442 ILAGV
+3442 ILGGV

-3452 LAGTMAALAQA
+3452 LAGAMAALVQA

-3499 DLMSLFAGYEVERP
+3499 DLMSLFMGYEVERP
-3513 DMAAI
+3513 DMAAA

-3524 GKTFIS
+3524 GKTFIT

-3565 VRRTRNLIMNSQW
+3565 VRRTRNLIVNSQW
-3578 NAPDA
+3578 SAPDA

-3590 LENVPF
+3590 MENVPF
-3596 YQSKNAVYYERIVAA
+3596 YQSKNTAYYERIVAA

-3644 AMQERFISGGADED
+3644 AMQEAFIRGDADED
-3658 AAKQY
+3658 AAQKY
-3663 LLKIGAYAEEDDA
+3663 LLKIGAYDTESDA
-3676 YWEVD
+3676 HWELD

-3689 GIAAGD
+3689 GISAGE

-3707 TGENLRATIKEYLDN
+3707 TGENLRAVIKEYLDN
-3722 GVSKTTLAD
+3722 GVSKTTLAS
-3731 QITTKYRKQLID
+3731 QITTQYKQQLID
-3743 LKASGK
+3743 MKASGK
-3749 GYADLQARL
+3749 GYADLQARI

-3763 ALGYDRAQKQKDIQK
+3763 VLGYDRAQKQKDIQK

>member
-1 MAKQYPVLPTYDDL
+1 MPRIKTPYELAVERFIQQGTVDEAAEQMWRTKSGPASQKLTEYEKYKQAGGQGLSSQASAQLNNKNFYTAGTIKEYNPEHTFRSYLDQQAFLRKFRDEGVWDVEGNAPSAWSGTFLAAQIPALLKKYQDSQAADAECATGSAMAEYEKLAKNAERWKQLYAEKDRGYSGETMDDG
-15 MNAWKRK
+15 KP
-22 NTTQQPRPTMLDAAM
+22 NTTNM
-37 EETMRYAQQGSQ
+37 
-49 QRQNVA
+49 
-55 KTLTGGMTQRK
+55 
-66 QGDIKTWDWDLGRR
+66 
-80 TILDNEIANKYFRE
+80 
-94 QGLFNTEDYAF
+94 
-105 NNAYVHL
+105 
-112 VGDDYLKSMLPV
+112 PV
-124 LGERIAASKLAD
+124 
-136 EEAKTIRQ
+136 EEA
-144 QTAETSSRWI
+144 ARWQ
-154 DLMKAN
+154 N
-160 NETEMDRWHNMLMA
+160 WLMA

-179 DKKQL
+179 DQEEL
-184 FDFEAIDNRYAE
+184 FDFDAINSRYEA
-196 MSDEEYEQE
+196 MSDEEYYAEE
-205 YKRLSDQWNNL
+205 ARLQKQFDEL
-216 DWETLTGSK
+216 DWEALM
-225 ANQYESQTG
+225 NPQMPVYESKT
-234 TLEGYRSTVE
+234 
-244 KELLRG
+244 
-250 AELEA
+250 AELEKQYNDA
-255 MQADIR
+255 VKEQEARKLWDTYKGLAEQTPGTLDLEKYYAENIEGYDPQVFSSDRMANLVYFINHQGGSGQQFNVESMMQGAGL
-261 SHADYGSLSQY
+261 GSLFTDEEQRTVQSY
-272 KGMQADADAWID
+272 YDKGYNYLLPDEIVVY
-284 NTIDQNDIAA
+284 
-294 FNDLYSFMNIN
+294 NDLYHTDPKIAQGFLDSLEGELSKRRYMVKNAETEVLATSKELSVPMWMIGRVAGIADALMAPVKAAEALSGDDNYYGHTNDFGNMQQMVNAAQEAGLGEVEWANNLGTIGGKNILQHLYTGGTSAADN
-305 ATWEQKSNAREKL
+305 TLRIGAGGKFGAL
-318 ANVARYLDE
+318 A
-327 GYDYLTP
+327 
-334 DELADYNALY
+334 LAGL
-344 NAGRLEDAEKYLELL
+344 G
-359 RPELLYRRAMV
+359 
-370 MKSYTEAKATN
+370 ST
-381 PYLAVPSWLD
+381 
-391 ARIQN
+391 
-396 VANVFYLPQ
+396 
-405 QIYETATGR
+405 
-414 DNPYSSAF
+414 SSAL
-422 DAANKVAYTTGAQM
+422 Q
-436 GAIQNWEAPE
+436 E
-446 VLKDVVNYAY
+446 L
-456 QGVTGATDN
+456 
-465 TMRLVSA
+465 
-472 GFNPTAS
+472 S
-479 LIIAGLQSASGSLK
+479 L
-493 ESAERDDMSAAA
+493 RDDMSGAA
-505 KIVKAI
+505 KVVQAGLI
-511 GTAAIEVG
+511 GGLEVV

-525 DALFDTGKNG
+525 DNLFKVDVPSASKYLINSMG
-535 AMQYIKNVVLSELG
+535 AEIG
-549 EETLNYISGDAL
+549 EEVVNAIGQEGVEY
-561 EAVVAFLFEH
+561 VVAMIFGH
-571 EADIKSGAEFWEGL
+571 EAEIKSAGERG
-585 TDTAITTILSSLLMG
+585 TDLLNTIVQTAISSLLMG
-600 GGGAIAQDVNTRA
+600 GGGAISQDMNTRA
-613 TGKQLLREGDIEGVL
+613 TGKQLQREGDIEGVL
-628 KIAESMPAESASA
+628 KIAESMPAGSASA
-641 KEAAPIRELQKGG
+641 QAAAPIRDMQKRG

-667 AVAKDIGDQ
+667 AVAKDIGDE

-690 DRLVELGEDAGS
+690 DRLVELGEDAAS
-702 AKKLAPV
+702 AKTLAPT
-709 IRRVSKGEQIPL
+709 IRKVSRGEKIPMH
-721 RERAAIAWT
+721 ERAAIAWT

-740 ATETREGEEA
+740 ATETREGEENRA
-750 RVGQSWK
+750 GQSWK
-757 TQTQGKLTEAAVGT
+757 AQTQGKLTEAAVGT
-771 LGKAAQFREALTSKT
+771 LGKAAQFREAMTSKT
-786 SNVTAASKAAERA
+786 SNVTAAGKAAERA

-815 ELAFD
+815 ELAYD
-820 DGTKGQGEFKKVIKD
+820 DGTKGQGEFRKVIKD

-841 GISIDGSDQLK
+841 GISVDGSDQLK

-875 HESRH
+875 YESRH
-880 AMSAEEIN
+880 EMSAEEIN

-899 DAQEFIQQFEDSYLA
+899 DAGAFIQQFEESYLA
-914 GYSGVEKTPTG
+914 GYSGVEQKPSSK
-925 GLMQIAYEHGRYE
+925 LMQIAYDHGRYE

-949 AKKARSNAAPTVGW
+949 AKEARSNAAPTVGW
-963 LGDVA
+963 LGDAA

-980 SLDEAAKGMTEGQQ
+980 ALDEATKGMTEGQQ

-1008 LNIVLFRSKAMDG
+1008 LNIVMFRSKAMDG
-1021 GSISTQNGSYDAST
+1021 GSISTQNGSYDAAT
-1035 NTIYLDVH
+1035 NTIYLDVN

-1085 DQYKQAVKDELTA
+1085 DQYKQAVKEELTA
-1098 GGKDWAQLVR
+1098 AGKDWAQLVR
-1108 RKLDNAMRAGQKL
+1108 QKLDAAMRAGQKL

-1145 NNMDAGLKNKVKR
+1145 QNMDAGLKNKVKR
-1158 IMQDF
+1158 IIQDF

-1176 GHEESMALRTMQNG
+1176 GHEESLALRTMRNG

-1198 QKLWDAGFME
+1198 QKLWDAGFVE

-1213 VEGIKD
+1213 VREDHIAEEGVMVQYSPRNVEADAKTSIKD
-1219 GVADTLY
+1219 QLRAVQNQLNTMDVVASVHAPSFDGVKEKERKAWAINALKSSGYKTDVKDFGIVEHGEKEINNSLNYLNSSEEIAAFACIPRVLKRGIRTSGHENHKGRNYTTVTFAAPVEINGMRGNMAVVVKQTSKNHYKTHRVLMPDGSAFVYNDNEKTEPTPAGGIPSDGKAQATHISSVTNSVSQSSGSVNGNIQKSAREQTVPVNELPTTRQFSMRTSVEKREDGLMAVHNLSADKLTDTLELGGFPMPSIAIVKAKHGHTMY
-1226 KTGEIYSYTTQ
+1226 GGYSVIFRKDTIDPEKNAENRVYGNDAWTPTFPPVETEIDSEKLLDVRKKMSDSVKKLDGYMAQRVQQYFNQLAGQQETT
-1237 NSLRVRDK
+1237 SRIPDLRDNAWNNHGMLA
-1245 ETIAYLENQ
+1245 AYLTEQGQTVNIMTHEVVVDRGYNVENAEMYDAILDVMGDDANVSMRGIDIIEKYGQ
-1254 QHITTYRAMQVIDGK
+1254 ALADANDKLAVIYRRYQAGDRRSGIAMLNRVTQAKAYNAAGRDTTVQTKTENNYDATRLGMQAQIDRTAYNTWVEDVLAQFMGKKGIYNGKERFTNSGNRRSFKYLHDAYTAENVIRAMQKEPESDISPTNAKGLQAAAARRYDSIEAIRADSSRLGK
-1269 LYPPMAEFIGSKKD
+1269 
-1283 GNREDPGTI
+1283 
-1292 GSWEMA
+1292 
-1298 AEHPELIK
+1298 
-1306 WVDGKPKFE
+1306 
-1315 LKKTNDDGSVSTVP
+1315 
-1329 AAYNPYMHSSNTVLN
+1329 
-1344 DQFSKAFQRENLVVV
+1344 
-1359 ECVVPVSESEGSYRA
+1359 VSEEEYNAALAEIDNELHDFLNSIEAWDYDKQEQAGNLLVKAAKSTMDNSGIVRLFKSNGFMKITPAKARHA
-1374 QYAKNATGW
+1374 QEIIRQAQNMPTGYFEAKPAR
-1383 HEWKSGVVAG
+1383 VVNF
-1393 DLAKQK
+1393 D
-1399 EGFRRDVFLS
+1399 
-1409 RYIKPVRILPDAEV
+1409 EV
-1423 AEKIAGYLEGTDVT
+1423 AMLIA
-1437 VPFQCAWPS
+1437 
-1446 LREELVQAGVNITEP
+1446 
-1461 RALGPSQMKIAMEAY
+1461 
-1476 EEWKNHSAEGG
+1476 
-1487 RPTQKQVRETAY
+1487 
-1499 DYSAPFAQQV
+1499 
-1509 DDWVDGKIPERDT
+1509 
-1522 LLLGRTPSVLREIG
+1522 
-1536 FSDLPMTIDQKHM
+1536 
-1549 RYMLGEPKNADHDLG
+1549 
-1564 IEIVKRLPELVS
+1564 
-1576 NPVAIIANPA
+1576 
-1586 PNKGT
+1586 
-1591 RAPGVMIIFAEKN
+1591 
-1604 ENANGRRIVGAV
+1604 
-1616 SVLENGK
+1616 
-1623 INGITID
+1623 
-1630 STRLETAHSRG
+1630 
-1641 DVDKKI
+1641 
-1647 ADAVQKER
+1647 
-1655 NGGYGVYYINKNALS
+1655 
-1670 LLEPSQSQVL
+1670 
-1680 GTLGHEGVIHSIREA
+1680 
-1695 PEFVNS
+1695 
-1701 KFMEQTDTVQFRKW
+1701 
-1715 FEGSKIVNEDGTAKV
+1715 
-1730 MYHGTPYGGFTV
+1730 
-1742 FKGWQYF
+1742 
-1749 TDNKEYADKY
+1749 
-1759 HNPSASSIRG
+1759 
-1769 RYNPATNP
+1769 P
-1777 QTYEVYLSVKKPFDT
+1777 QDMP
-1792 RDPKIRKIWRD
+1792 
-1803 EFHGNYSGTPLS
+1803 
-1815 ERGLPDWTDGIDLID
+1815 
-1830 FIEENDYDYD
+1830 
-1840 AIILDE
+1840 
-1846 GGAGGYGD
+1846 
-1854 EVQDRGISVVVR
+1854 
-1866 NSTQVKSATGN
+1866 
-1877 VGTFDTQNPDI
+1877 
-1888 RYSRRDEEYMDAV
+1888 
-1901 NSGDTSKAR
+1901 
-1910 QLVTEAAKE
+1910 
-1919 AGYKPLR
+1919 
-1926 LYHGTKSFGF
+1926 
-1936 TKFDVGKSDDKLS
+1936 
-1949 IFATDSLRI
+1949 
-1958 AESYSGENVN
+1958 
-1968 RNLKKA
+1968 
-1974 SKEDRYEFLQRPSAE
+1974 AE
-1989 LLPYVHEHIGEHL
+1989 L
-2002 RLPTER
+2002 
-2008 EMRDYTDEAS
+2008 A
-2018 TTILKAFDA
+2018 
-2027 IQKYLDDHND
+2027 
-2037 TLRIEAKQALTYM
+2037 
-2050 LTYAEKMAE
+2050 
-2059 FMTLDMEDEADGYMI
+2059 
-2074 RMKYEDA
+2074 A
-2081 KLDLSFEDRDAYDA
+2081 KLDELGIKYTTYDGTDEDR
-2095 LYDVAGR
+2095 L
-2102 PVIEAANKLL
+2102 EKAN
-2112 QARFSDP
+2112 
-2119 FYNEKTKTFVSKWD
+2119 
-2133 VTDRLGDAIFSGIYD
+2133 
-2148 LYGIDGNLF
+2148 
-2157 EMDANDA
+2157 
-2164 NWNTLDGSAIG
+2164 
-2175 REGVFVNTRAVAEYA
+2175 AV
-2190 KENGYDGVLIKN
+2190 ENVQ
-2202 VRDGG
+2202 
-2207 GMTPYHGAS
+2207 
-2216 NVFIYFNNTAL
+2216 F
-2227 KSADLVTYD
+2227 
-2236 DNGDVIPLPERF
+2236 
-2248 DKNQEDIRYSRRDE
+2248 SRRDE

-2272 LGSMKPTDRMTETEK
+2272 LGGMKPTDRMTETEK

-2317 PIKSDELTMAKNRHQ
+2317 PIKSDELTMAKNRYQ

-2449 YGEIYAE
+2449 YGEIYADID
-2456 NGAEGAKLF
+2456 GQGPKMF
-2465 MAAARDLA
+2465 IAAARDLA
-2473 EDMLRGNK
+2473 EDILRGNK
-2481 YRYKSEILPLLAEQ
+2481 FRYKSEILPMLAEQ

-2531 GGSGLSSYASNAAY
+2531 GGSGLSSYASNAEY

-2557 DIEGNLAMHLYDVI
+2557 DIEGNLAMQLYNVI
-2571 SREKDQEAEI
+2571 SREKAQETEI

-2635 QAIMNAQAATRR
+2635 QAIINAEKATRR
-2647 ASGVWR
+2647 ASSVWR

-2667 YYRKLEEQRRLT
+2667 YYRKLDEQRRLT

-2755 PQEFQ
+2755 PQEFH
-2760 HLANAVMQTFTDS
+2760 HLADAVMQTFTDS
-2773 SLSKLAF
+2773 SLAKLAF

-2792 RLLQEVESDMTHYW
+2792 RLLQTVESDMTYYW

-2824 TTIREREAGVPS
+2824 NAIRERGAGVPS

-2893 QDYKQLKGWLGKA
+2893 QDYKQLKGWPGKV

-2926 HLQSPLLK
+2926 HLNSPLLK

-2951 AQGKDFVQGAKEK
+2951 AQGKGFVQEAKEK

-2988 TREEAAELYAIAKRE
+2988 TREEAAEIYAIAKRE

-3087 KFKEAY
+3087 KFNETY

-3114 ENAGTGRLKNSGFT
+3114 ENVGTGRLKNSGFT
-3128 KKLQHGA
+3128 HRLQHGA

-3179 DGTTNTI
+3179 DGTVNTI

-3193 YGQASQDYMAQLL
+3193 YGQASQDYMTQLL

-3221 LVNSWL
+3221 LVNSMIG
-3227 NAFKRGAVMASASV
+3227 AFKRGAVMASASV

-3259 YFAQNPIYRPSKG
+3259 YFTKNPFYRPGKG

-3299 ARQYIADEHLNA
+3299 ARQYIADEHLSA

-3405 KNGFHRMATSFMSEP
+3405 KNALHRMATSFMAEP

-3430 FLGKHDKKQRAK
+3430 FLGKHDKKQRGK
-3442 ILAGV
+3442 ILGGV

-3452 LAGTMAALAQA
+3452 LAGAMAALAQA
-3463 WNDDDDK
+3463 WNDDEDK
-3470 RNWLERYADR
+3470 RNVVERYADR

-3513 DMAAI
+3513 DMAAV

-3524 GKTFIS
+3524 GKTFIT
-3530 KAADPDKA
+3530 KAADPEKT

-3543 YENFVGTLANM
+3543 YENFVGTIANM

-3578 NAPDA
+3578 TAPDA

-3616 TQKAEDY
+3616 TQKAQDY

-3634 EESLRKGLKA
+3634 EDAMKTGLKK
-3644 AMQERFISGGADED
+3644 AMQERFISGDADED

-3663 LLKIGAYAEEDDA
+3663 LLKIGAYADEDDA

-3681 KWKDMRDE
+3681 KWKEMRDE

-3707 TGENLRATIKEYLDN
+3707 TGENLRTTIKEYLDN
-3722 GVSKTTLAD
+3722 GVSKTTLAS
-3731 QITTKYRKQLID
+3731 QITTQYKQQLID
-3743 LKASGK
+3743 LKATGK

-3763 ALGYDRAQKQKDIQK
+3763 ALGYDRAQKQKDIQR
-3778 WFEKK
+3778 WFE

>member
-1 MAKQYPVLPTYDDL
+1 MAKQYPGLPTYDDL

-22 NTTQQPRPTMLDAAM
+22 TASEQPSMLDNALQ
-37 EETMRYAQQGSQ
+37 ETLRYGKQGNQ

-55 KTLTGGMTQRK
+55 NTLLGGMTQRNM
-66 QGDIKTWDWDLGRR
+66 GDLSTWSWDTARKAQ
-80 TILDNEIANKYFRE
+80 IDNASAINFFRQ
-94 QGLFNTEDYAF
+94 QGLFNTEDYAY

-112 VGDDYLKSMLPV
+112 AGSDYLKSLLPKLGQKIV
-124 LGERIAASKLAD
+124 DAQKQDAEHAQRNAYRVNTWQHWSDMQNRLGEMN
-136 EEAKTIRQ
+136 EAN
-144 QTAETSSRWI
+144 APYFY
-154 DLMKAN
+154 AY
-160 NETEMDRWHNMLMA
+160 A
-174 DYLLG
+174 DYLMNG
-179 DKKQL
+179 DVSKP
-184 FDFEAIDNRYAE
+184 FDMDTYDAAWNEMDDDAFEADMNAKKEQFEGIDWAKATDKNA
-196 MSDEEYEQE
+196 SVA
-205 YKRLSDQWNNL
+205 DQL
-216 DWETLTGSK
+216 
-225 ANQYESQTG
+225 YESQTG
-234 TLEGYRSTVE
+234 TLEGYRGTIE
-244 KELLRG
+244 EELLRR
-250 AELEA
+250 AMLEA

-261 SHADYGSLSQY
+261 SHADYNTLSMYNDTYTAPERGTFEYIFGNDAFINGYNIQQRF
-272 KGMQADADAWID
+272 MNADANWAEK
-284 NTIDQNDIAA
+284 TVAA
-294 FNDLYSFMNIN
+294 EYSP
-305 ATWEQKSNAREKL
+305 AVQK
-318 ANVARYLDE
+318 YLDE

-344 NAGRLEDAEKYLELL
+344 NAGRMEDAERYLELL

-422 DAANKVAYTTGAQM
+422 DAANMVAYTTGAQL

-446 VLKDVVNYAY
+446 VLKDVVSYAY

-525 DALFDTGKNG
+525 DALFDTGKSG

-561 EAVVAFLFEH
+561 EAVVAFLFEY

-600 GGGAIAQDVNTRA
+600 GGGAISQDMNTRA
-613 TGKQLLREGDIEGVL
+613 TGKQLQREGDIEGVL
-628 KIAESMPAESASA
+628 KIAESMPAGSESAQA
-641 KEAAPIRELQKGG
+641 AAPIRDMQKRG

-667 AVAKDIGDQ
+667 AVAKDIGDE

-690 DRLVELGEDAGS
+690 DRLVELGEDAAS
-702 AKKLAPV
+702 AKNLAPT
-709 IRRVSKGEQIPL
+709 IRKVSRGEKIPMH
-721 RERAAIAWT
+721 ERAAIAWT

-740 ATETREGEEA
+740 ATETREGEEN

-757 TQTQGKLTEAAVGT
+757 AQTQGRLTEAAVGT
-771 LGKAAQFREALTSKT
+771 LGKVAQFREAMTSKA
-786 SNVTAASKAAERA
+786 SNVTAAGKAAERA

-815 ELAFD
+815 ELAYD
-820 DGTKGQGEFKKVIKD
+820 DGTKGQGEFRKVIKD

-841 GISIDGSDQLK
+841 GISVDGSDQVK
-852 EVSVDSLT
+852 EVDVDNLT

-875 HESRH
+875 YESRH
-880 AMSAEEIN
+880 DMSAEEIN
-888 IMAGTYAQQGG
+888 IMAGAYAQQGG
-899 DAQEFIQQFEDSYLA
+899 DAGEFIQQFEDSYLA
-914 GYSGVEKTPTG
+914 GYSGMEQKPSSK
-925 GLMQIAYEHGRYE
+925 LMQIAYDHGRYE

-949 AKKARSNAAPTVGW
+949 AKEARSNAAPTVGW

-980 SLDEAAKGMTEGQQ
+980 ALDEATKGMTEGQQ

-1008 LNIVLFRSKAMDG
+1008 LNIVMFRSKAMDG
-1021 GSISTQNGSYDAST
+1021 GSISTQNGSYDAAT
-1035 NTIYLDVH
+1035 NTIYLDVN

-1062 YAIMRTMGHEVTH
+1062 YAIMRTLGHEVTH

-1085 DQYKQAVKDELTA
+1085 DQYKQEVKEELTA
-1098 GGKDWAQLVR
+1098 AGKDWAQLVR
-1108 RKLDNAMRAGQKL
+1108 QKLDAAMRAGQKL

-1145 NNMDAGLKNKVKR
+1145 QNMDAGLKNKVKR

-1176 GHEESMALRTMQNG
+1176 GHEESMALRTMKNG

-1198 QKLWDAGFME
+1198 QKLWDAGFVE
-1208 MATAK
+1208 MAGAK
-1213 VEGIKD
+1213 VDADNIGGGAGMVQYSPRNVETEAKTSIKD
-1219 GVADTLY
+1219 QLRKIQAKLNTMDVVASVHAPSFDNVKEKDRKAWAINELKASGYKTDVKDFGIVEHGEKEINNSLNYLNSSEEIAAFACIPRVLKRGVITSGHENHKGRNYTTVTFAAPVEINGVRGNMAVVVKQTSKNHYKTHRVLMPDGSAFVYNDNEKTEPTPAGGIPSDGKAQATHISSVTNSVSQSSGSVNGNIQKSAREQTVPVNELPITRQFSMRTSVEKREDGLMAIHNLKEDDVWGTISLGGFPMPSIAIVKAKHGHTMYGPYSVVFGRKTIDPEADYRNRVYGADAWTPVFPTVETELLGDAMYEVQDEIGALASQVDEEFKHRANTFFGNFSGEDTTHYTVADL
-1226 KTGEIYSYTTQ
+1226 
-1237 NSLRVRDK
+1237 LDK
-1245 ETIAYLENQ
+1245 AWGNYGLMGAYLIDNGEKVTIEEMDVEVNRGYNPKRADVYDKVLDIIDVLDLVNMKGHVLIDTYGDRLAAEIRVPFARLNANWKAGDHQAGVRMMEIINQAIKYEGSGRDTRVQTTKKKDYYATASAMEKQIDREDFNAWMTEKIQHFMGQQGIYNGKERFTPLGNRRTFKQTHMPLTAENVVKSMLTQ
-1254 QHITTYRAMQVIDGK
+1254 QESNIPAVDAHGLMAAAATRYGSVDEIRADSARLGKISNEEYRARLADADNDLRAFLNAIEAWDYDQQEEV
-1269 LYPPMAEFIGSKKD
+1269 
-1283 GNREDPGTI
+1283 GN
-1292 GSWEMA
+1292 
-1298 AEHPELIK
+1298 L
-1306 WVDGKPKFE
+1306 
-1315 LKKTNDDGSVSTVP
+1315 
-1329 AAYNPYMHSSNTVLN
+1329 
-1344 DQFSKAFQRENLVVV
+1344 
-1359 ECVVPVSESEGSYRA
+1359 
-1374 QYAKNATGW
+1374 
-1383 HEWKSGVVAG
+1383 
-1393 DLAKQK
+1393 
-1399 EGFRRDVFLS
+1399 
-1409 RYIKPVRILPDAEV
+1409 
-1423 AEKIAGYLEGTDVT
+1423 
-1437 VPFQCAWPS
+1437 
-1446 LREELVQAGVNITEP
+1446 LVQAAKAKMTAARIKTMFNRNGYSISGDASKMAARLLDKVQNIPTGYFEAKPARVVNFDEVEMLIAPQDMPTE
-1461 RALGPSQMKIAMEAY
+1461 L
-1476 EEWKNHSAEGG
+1476 AE
-1487 RPTQKQVRETAY
+1487 KLDE
-1499 DYSAPFAQQV
+1499 
-1509 DDWVDGKIPERDT
+1509 
-1522 LLLGRTPSVLREIG
+1522 
-1536 FSDLPMTIDQKHM
+1536 
-1549 RYMLGEPKNADHDLG
+1549 LG
-1564 IEIVKRLPELVS
+1564 IKY
-1576 NPVAIIANPA
+1576 
-1586 PNKGT
+1586 T
-1591 RAPGVMIIFAEKN
+1591 
-1604 ENANGRRIVGAV
+1604 
-1616 SVLENGK
+1616 
-1623 INGITID
+1623 T
-1630 STRLETAHSRG
+1630 
-1641 DVDKKI
+1641 
-1647 ADAVQKER
+1647 
-1655 NGGYGVYYINKNALS
+1655 Y
-1670 LLEPSQSQVL
+1670 
-1680 GTLGHEGVIHSIREA
+1680 
-1695 PEFVNS
+1695 
-1701 KFMEQTDTVQFRKW
+1701 
-1715 FEGSKIVNEDGTAKV
+1715 DGTDEDRIEK
-1730 MYHGTPYGGFTV
+1730 
-1742 FKGWQYF
+1742 
-1749 TDNKEYADKY
+1749 
-1759 HNPSASSIRG
+1759 
-1769 RYNPATNP
+1769 TNAV
-1777 QTYEVYLSVKKPFDT
+1777 ENVKF
-1792 RDPKIRKIWRD
+1792 
-1803 EFHGNYSGTPLS
+1803 
-1815 ERGLPDWTDGIDLID
+1815 
-1830 FIEENDYDYD
+1830 
-1840 AIILDE
+1840 
-1846 GGAGGYGD
+1846 
-1854 EVQDRGISVVVR
+1854 
-1866 NSTQVKSATGN
+1866 
-1877 VGTFDTQNPDI
+1877 
-1888 RYSRRDEEYMDAV
+1888 SRRE
-1901 NSGDTSKAR
+1901 
-1910 QLVTEAAKE
+1910 
-1919 AGYKPLR
+1919 
-1926 LYHGTKSFGF
+1926 
-1936 TKFDVGKSDDKLS
+1936 
-1949 IFATDSLRI
+1949 
-1958 AESYSGENVN
+1958 
-1968 RNLKKA
+1968 
-1974 SKEDRYEFLQRPSAE
+1974 
-1989 LLPYVHEHIGEHL
+1989 
-2002 RLPTER
+2002 
-2008 EMRDYTDEAS
+2008 
-2018 TTILKAFDA
+2018 
-2027 IQKYLDDHND
+2027 
-2037 TLRIEAKQALTYM
+2037 
-2050 LTYAEKMAE
+2050 
-2059 FMTLDMEDEADGYMI
+2059 
-2074 RMKYEDA
+2074 
-2081 KLDLSFEDRDAYDA
+2081 
-2095 LYDVAGR
+2095 
-2102 PVIEAANKLL
+2102 
-2112 QARFSDP
+2112 
-2119 FYNEKTKTFVSKWD
+2119 
-2133 VTDRLGDAIFSGIYD
+2133 
-2148 LYGIDGNLF
+2148 
-2157 EMDANDA
+2157 
-2164 NWNTLDGSAIG
+2164 
-2175 REGVFVNTRAVAEYA
+2175 
-2190 KENGYDGVLIKN
+2190 
-2202 VRDGG
+2202 
-2207 GMTPYHGAS
+2207 
-2216 NVFIYFNNTAL
+2216 
-2227 KSADLVTYD
+2227 
-2236 DNGDVIPLPERF
+2236 
-2248 DKNQEDIRYSRRDE
+2248 E

-2272 LGSMKPTDRMTETEK
+2272 LGSMKPTERMTETEK

-2317 PIKSDELTMAKNRHQ
+2317 PVKSDELTMAKNRYQ

-2421 LNEAAQKLK
+2421 LNDAAQKLK

-2449 YGEIYAE
+2449 YGEIYADID
-2456 NGAEGAKLF
+2456 GQGPKMF
-2465 MAAARDLA
+2465 IAAARDLA
-2473 EDMLRGNK
+2473 EDILRGNK
-2481 YRYKSEILPLLAEQ
+2481 FRYKSEILPMLAEQ

-2509 RNAGLTVSEYKR
+2509 RNSGLTVSEYKR

-2531 GGSGLSSYASNAAY
+2531 GGSNLSSYASNAEY

-2557 DIEGNLAMHLYDVI
+2557 DIEGNLAMQLYNVI
-2571 SREKDQEAEI
+2571 SREKAQETEI

-2635 QAIMNAQAATRR
+2635 QAIINAEKATRR
-2647 ASGVWR
+2647 ASSVWR

-2667 YYRKLEEQRRLT
+2667 YYRKLDEQRRLT

-2755 PQEFQ
+2755 PQEFH
-2760 HLANAVMQTFTDS
+2760 HLADAVMQTFTDS
-2773 SLSKLAF
+2773 SLAKLAF

-2792 RLLQEVESDMTHYW
+2792 RLLQTVESDMTYYW

-2824 TTIREREAGVPS
+2824 NAIRERGAGVPS

-2893 QDYKQLKGWLGKA
+2893 QDYKQLKGWPGKA

-2926 HLQSPLLK
+2926 HLNSPLLK

-2944 SDYAKIV
+2944 SDYAKII
-2951 AQGKDFVQGAKEK
+2951 AQGKDFVQDAKEK

-3037 SHQLDAADIA
+3037 SHQLDAADID

-3087 KFKEAY
+3087 KFKETY

-3128 KKLQHGA
+3128 HRLQHGA

-3174 KVMEP
+3174 KVMEN
-3179 DGTTNTI
+3179 DGTVNTI

-3193 YGQASQDYMAQLL
+3193 YGQASQDYMTQLL

-3221 LVNSWL
+3221 LVNSMIG
-3227 NAFKRGAVMASASV
+3227 AFKRGAVMASASV

-3259 YFAQNPIYRPSKG
+3259 YFTQNPFYRPGKG

-3299 ARQYIADEHLNA
+3299 ARQYIADEHLSA

-3430 FLGKHDKKQRAK
+3430 FLGKHDKKQRGK
-3442 ILAGV
+3442 ILGGV

-3452 LAGTMAALAQA
+3452 LAGAMAALVQA

-3499 DLMSLFAGYEVERP
+3499 DLMSLFMGYEVERP

-3524 GKTFIS
+3524 GKTFIT
-3530 KAADPDKA
+3530 KAADPEKT

-3543 YENFVGTLANM
+3543 YENFVGTIANM

-3565 VRRTRNLIMNSQW
+3565 MRRTRNLIMNSQW
-3578 NAPDA
+3578 TAPDA

-3616 TQKAEDY
+3616 TQKAQDY

-3634 EESLRKGLKA
+3634 EDAMKTGLKK
-3644 AMQERFISGGADED
+3644 AMQERFISGDADED

-3663 LLKIGAYAEEDDA
+3663 LLKIGAYADEDDA

-3681 KWKDMRDE
+3681 KWKEMRDE

-3707 TGENLRATIKEYLDN
+3707 TGENLRTTIKEYLDN
-3722 GVSKTTLAD
+3722 GVSKTTLAS
-3731 QITTKYRKQLID
+3731 QITTQYKQQLID

-3763 ALGYDRAQKQKDIQK
+3763 ALGYDRAQKQKDIQR
-3778 WFEKK
+3778 WFE

>member
-1 MAKQYPVLPTYDDL
+1 MP
-15 MNAWKRK
+15 K
-22 NTTQQPRPTMLDAAM
+22 NKTPYEQAVERFM
-37 EETMRYAQQGSQ
+37 Q
-49 QRQNVA
+49 QRNVYNRA
-55 KTLTGGMTQRK
+55 EELWQSKSAPAARKLAEYEQYKQAGG
-66 QGDIKTWDWDLGRR
+66 
-80 TILDNEIANKYFRE
+80 
-94 QGLFNTEDYAF
+94 QGLSAQATEQL
-105 NNAYVHL
+105 NNKNFY
-112 VGDDYLKSMLPV
+112 
-124 LGERIAASKLAD
+124 
-136 EEAKTIRQ
+136 
-144 QTAETSSRWI
+144 TAETIEEYNPEHTFRSYLDQQAFLRKFRDEGVWDVEENTPSAWSGSFLTTQIPALLKQYQDSQAADAEWATGTAMAEYEKLAKNAERWKQLYAEK
-154 DLMKAN
+154 DRGYSG
-160 NETEMDRWHNMLMA
+160 ETMDDGKPNTTNAPVEEAARWQNWLMA

-179 DKKQL
+179 DQQEL
-184 FDFEAIDNRYAE
+184 FDFDAINSRYEA
-196 MSDEEYEQE
+196 MSDEEYYAEE
-205 YKRLSDQWNNL
+205 ARLQKQFDEL
-216 DWETLTGSK
+216 DWEALM
-225 ANQYESQTG
+225 NPHMPVYESKT
-234 TLEGYRSTVE
+234 
-244 KELLRG
+244 
-250 AELEA
+250 AELEKKYNDA
-255 MQADIR
+255 LKEQEARKAWNTYRGLAEQTPGTLDLEKYYAENIEGYDPQVYSADRMANLVYFINHQGGSAQQFNVESMMQGAGLGALFTDKEQQTVQ
-261 SHADYGSLSQY
+261 SYYD
-272 KGMQADADAWID
+272 KGYNYLLPDEIVVY
-284 NTIDQNDIAA
+284 
-294 FNDLYSFMNIN
+294 NDLYH
-305 ATWEQKSNAREKL
+305 
-318 ANVARYLDE
+318 
-327 GYDYLTP
+327 
-334 DELADYNALY
+334 
-344 NAGRLEDAEKYLELL
+344 
-359 RPELLYRRAMV
+359 
-370 MKSYTEAKATN
+370 TN
-381 PYLAVPSWLD
+381 PKIAQGFLNSLEGELSKRKYMVKNAETEVLATSKELAVPMYGFARVAGIMD
-391 ARIQN
+391 ALMAPVK
-396 VANVFYLPQ
+396 VAEALSGEDNYYGSTNDFGNMQ
-405 QIYETATGR
+405 QMVNAAQEAGLGEVEW
-414 DNPYSSAF
+414 
-422 DAANKVAYTTGAQM
+422 ANKLGTLGGKNILQHLY
-436 GAIQNWEAPE
+436 
-446 VLKDVVNYAY
+446 
-456 QGVTGATDN
+456 TGATSAVDN
-465 TMRLVSA
+465 ALRIGIGGKYGALA
-472 GFNPTAS
+472 
-479 LIIAGLQSASGSLK
+479 LAGLGSTSSALQELSL
-493 ESAERDDMSAAA
+493 RDDMSGAA
-505 KIVKAI
+505 KVVQA
-511 GTAAIEVG
+511 GLTGGLEVV

-525 DALFDTGKNG
+525 DNLFRVDIPSASRYLINSMG
-535 AMQYIKNVVLSELG
+535 AEIG
-549 EETLNYISGDAL
+549 EEVLNAIGQEGVEY
-561 EAVVAFLFEH
+561 VVSQIFGH
-571 EADIKSGAEFWEGL
+571 EAEIKSAGERG
-585 TDTAITTILSSLLMG
+585 TDLLNTIVQTAISSLLMG
-600 GGGAIAQDVNTRA
+600 GGSAIAQAVDTRA
-613 TGKQLLREGDIEGVL
+613 TGNSLKNQGDVEAML
-628 KIAESMPAESASA
+628 SIAESMADGSEAKNAAE
-641 KEAAPIRELQKGG
+641 KIRTKQQAG
-654 KKVSTRSL
+654 KKVTNRDL
-662 GKLVN
+662 GGLVK
-667 AVAKDIGDQ
+667 AVAFDIGAEHSGAVDS
-676 NAATVNRIYEEAIE
+676 VLDEAVE
-690 DRLVELGEDAGS
+690 NRLVELGEDAAN
-702 AKKLAPV
+702 AKALAPV
-709 IRRVSKGEQIPL
+709 IREVTKGNQIKPKD
-721 RERAAIAWT
+721 RQAINWSEK
-730 DNASQVVKEL
+730 ASQVLKEL
-740 ATETREGEEA
+740 NTVETEDAPAEWTQKAMQTAAEKA
-750 RVGQSWK
+750 RPI
-757 TQTQGKLTEAAVGT
+757 
-771 LGKAAQFREALTSKT
+771 KAKQMQFREAMTTKT
-786 SNVTAASKAAERA
+786 TTTTAVNRAHERA
-799 KALTK
+799 RKLSQ
-804 GNKGKNKLQAK
+804 NKLK
-815 ELAFD
+815 LAPEMVAFTD
-820 DGTKGQGEFKKVIKD
+820 SADGRQKQGKYEKAVRKNGEFYVEVKVDGQKEAVEVPVKD
-835 GDTLKV
+835 L
-841 GISIDGSDQLK
+841 Q
-852 EVSVDSLT
+852 

-875 HESRH
+875 YESRH
-880 AMSAEEIN
+880 EMSPEEVN
-888 IMAGTYAQQGG
+888 IMAGSYKQQGG
-899 DAQEFIQQFEDSYLA
+899 DVRGFISQFEESYLS
-914 GYSGVEKTPTG
+914 GYSGVKAPPTQMASE
-925 GLMQIAYEHGRYE
+925 LQKIAYEHGKEE
-938 AVKDEKNRVAR
+938 AAKDEGSRVAR
-949 AKKARSNAAPTVGW
+949 ARKARSNAAPKVSW

-968 SDADVKG
+968 SDTEVRG
-975 SGDAK
+975 SGDEKA
-980 SLDEAAKGMTEGQQ
+980 LDEAVKGMTEGQHF
-994 LVVEFAKNLSRNTG
+994 VVDFAKQLSRNTG
-1008 LNIVLFRSKAMDG
+1008 LNVVLFRSKEMDG
-1021 GSISTQNGSYDAST
+1021 GSLRTQNGSYDAAT
-1035 NTIYLDVH
+1035 NTIYLDVN
-1043 AGVNNAAELARQKE
+1043 AGVNTKKELDQKKK

-1075 AIEATSVDFY
+1075 AIEATSTEFY
-1085 DQYKQAVKDELTA
+1085 SQYKQAVKEELSA
-1098 GGKDWAQLVR
+1098 AGKDWAQLVR
-1108 RKLDNAMRAGQKL
+1108 QKLDNAIRGGQKL

-1145 NNMDAGLKNKVKR
+1145 QNMDAGLKNKVKR

-1163 IGKIRAAFKALTG
+1163 IGKIRAAFKTLTG
-1176 GHEESMALRTMQNG
+1176 GHEESMALRTMRDG

-1213 VEGIKD
+1213 VREDHIGENTEMVEEGRNVQNQNRNVEYASATEEDFHRDGMIYDYDFLIKQKD
-1219 GVADTLY
+1219 ASVVVIPSVDTLMKKGTFSRPDIVEQGKANIPGLANESGHKKVENEY
-1226 KTGEIYSYTTQ
+1226 TGRTLTITNNSIRHGLNGEKHRLLANAQIGLVIGEVVKNGIPINGLETT
-1237 NSLRVRDK
+1237 DK
-1245 ETIAYLENQ
+1245 NALQTYAMVTPC
-1254 QHITTYRAMQVIDGK
+1254 ITEDGK
-1269 LYPPMAEFIGSKKD
+1269 SMMAV
-1283 GNREDPGTI
+1283 T
-1292 GSWEMA
+1292 
-1298 AEHPELIK
+1298 H
-1306 WVDGKPKFE
+1306 VDIQKNE
-1315 LKKTNDDGSVSTVP
+1315 VNSVT
-1329 AAYNPYMHSSNTVLN
+1329 
-1344 DQFSKAFQRENLVVV
+1344 
-1359 ECVVPVSESEGSYRA
+1359 
-1374 QYAKNATGW
+1374 
-1383 HEWKSGVVAG
+1383 
-1393 DLAKQK
+1393 
-1399 EGFRRDVFLS
+1399 
-1409 RYIKPVRILPDAEV
+1409 
-1423 AEKIAGYLEGTDVT
+1423 
-1437 VPFQCAWPS
+1437 
-1446 LREELVQAGVNITEP
+1446 
-1461 RALGPSQMKIAMEAY
+1461 
-1476 EEWKNHSAEGG
+1476 
-1487 RPTQKQVRETAY
+1487 
-1499 DYSAPFAQQV
+1499 
-1509 DDWVDGKIPERDT
+1509 
-1522 LLLGRTPSVLREIG
+1522 
-1536 FSDLPMTIDQKHM
+1536 FSD
-1549 RYMLGEPKNADHDLG
+1549 
-1564 IEIVKRLPELVS
+1564 IVHS
-1576 NPVAIIANPA
+1576 
-1586 PNKGT
+1586 
-1591 RAPGVMIIFAEKN
+1591 
-1604 ENANGRRIVGAV
+1604 ANGRIYKNSEPV
-1616 SVLENGK
+1616 SN
-1623 INGITID
+1623 TID
-1630 STRLETAHSRG
+1630 VEGEGPDHPSRYTIS
-1641 DVDKKI
+1641 I
-1647 ADAVQKER
+1647 ADLLRDV
-1655 NGGYGVYYINKNALS
+1655 NKSFKS
-1670 LLEPSQSQVL
+1670 LLSKDVL
-1680 GTLGHEGVIHSIREA
+1680 ANLGEERPANGLYT
-1695 PEFVNS
+1695 N
-1701 KFMEQTDTVQFRKW
+1701 
-1715 FEGSKIVNEDGTAKV
+1715 KV
-1730 MYHGTPYGGFTV
+1730 
-1742 FKGWQYF
+1742 
-1749 TDNKEYADKY
+1749 
-1759 HNPSASSIRG
+1759 
-1769 RYNPATNP
+1769 
-1777 QTYEVYLSVKKPFDT
+1777 L
-1792 RDPKIRKIWRD
+1792 
-1803 EFHGNYSGTPLS
+1803 
-1815 ERGLPDWTDGIDLID
+1815 
-1830 FIEENDYDYD
+1830 
-1840 AIILDE
+1840 
-1846 GGAGGYGD
+1846 
-1854 EVQDRGISVVVR
+1854 
-1866 NSTQVKSATGN
+1866 
-1877 VGTFDTQNPDI
+1877 
-1888 RYSRRDEEYMDAV
+1888 YSRRDEEYMDAV

-1974 SKEDRYEFLQRPSAE
+1974 SKEDRYEFLQKPSAE

-2081 KLDLSFEDRDAYDA
+2081 KLDLSFEDRDASDA

-2216 NVFIYFNNTAL
+2216 NVFVYFNNTAL

-2236 DNGDVIPLPERF
+2236 DNGDVIPLSKRF

-2272 LGSMKPTDRMTETEK
+2272 LGGMKTTDRMTETEK

-2317 PIKSDELTMAKNRHQ
+2317 PIKSDELTMAKNRYQ

-2360 SQEVVNRYLLGS
+2360 SQEVVNRYLMGS
-2372 AGAVGDAADV
+2372 SGAVADAADV

-2456 NGAEGAKLF
+2456 NGTEGAKLF

-2481 YRYKSEILPLLAEQ
+2481 YRYKSEILPMLAEQ

-2509 RNAGLTVSEYKR
+2509 RNRGLTLSEYKR

-2531 GGSGLSSYASNAAY
+2531 GGSDLSNYASNAAY

-2557 DIEGNLAMHLYDVI
+2557 DIEGNLAMRLYDVI

-2617 KELLKYAGESA
+2617 KELLKYAGENA

-2699 LEEKVQKQRTEY
+2699 LEEKVTKQRTEY

-2773 SLSKLAF
+2773 SLAKLAF

-2792 RLLQEVESDMTHYW
+2792 RLLQEVESDMTYYW

-2824 TTIREREAGVPS
+2824 TAIREREAGVPS

-2926 HLQSPLLK
+2926 HLNSPLLK

-2951 AQGKDFVQGAKEK
+2951 AQGKDFVQSAKEK

-3014 LYGGFQYKDI
+3014 LGGGFQYKDI
-3024 TKKGEGLYAAKKE
+3024 TKKGEGLFAAKKE
-3037 SHQLDAADIA
+3037 SHSLDAADID

-3087 KFKEAY
+3087 KFNEAY

-3174 KVMEP
+3174 KVMEN
-3179 DGTTNTI
+3179 DGTVNTI

-3221 LVNSWL
+3221 LVNSMIG
-3227 NAFKRGAVMASASV
+3227 AFKRGAVMASASV

-3259 YFAQNPIYRPSKG
+3259 YFTQNPFYRPGKG

-3405 KNGFHRMATSFMSEP
+3405 KNALHRMATSFMSEP

-3430 FLGKHDKKQRAK
+3430 FMGKHDKKQRAK
-3442 ILAGV
+3442 ILGGV
-3447 IVSQV
+3447 IISQV
-3452 LAGTMAALAQA
+3452 LAGAMAALAQA
-3463 WNDDDDK
+3463 WNDDEDK
-3470 RNWLERYADR
+3470 RNVLERYADR

-3524 GKTFIS
+3524 GKTFIT
-3530 KAADPDKA
+3530 KAADPDKE

-3543 YENFVGTLANM
+3543 YENFVGTIANM

-3578 NAPDA
+3578 TATDA
-3583 FSVGQAM
+3583 FNVGQAM

-3616 TQKAEDY
+3616 TQKAQDY

-3634 EESLRKGLKA
+3634 EDAMQTGLKK
-3644 AMQERFISGGADED
+3644 AMQERFISGDVDED

-3663 LLKIGAYAEEDDA
+3663 LLKIGAYAEADDV

-3681 KWKDMRDE
+3681 KWKDMRDK

-3707 TGENLRATIKEYLDN
+3707 TGEDLRATIKEYLDN
-3722 GVSKTTLAD
+3722 GVSKTTLAS
-3731 QITTKYRKQLID
+3731 QITTQYKQQLID

-3763 ALGYDRAQKQKDIQK
+3763 ALGYDRAQKQKDIQR

>member
-654 KKVSTRSL
+654 KKVSTRQL

-880 AMSAEEIN
+880 AMSTEEIN

-980 SLDEAAKGMTEGQQ
+980 ALDEAAKGMTEGQQ

-1021 GSISTQNGSYDAST
+1021 GSFNTQNGSYDAST

-1043 AGVNNAAELARQKE
+1043 AGVNNAEELARQKE
-1057 EGTLG
+1057 EGKLG

-1085 DQYKQAVKDELTA
+1085 DQYKQAVKEELTA

-1108 RKLDNAMRAGQKL
+1108 RKLDNAMRTGQKL

-1213 VEGIKD
+1213 V
-1219 GVADTLY
+1219 
-1226 KTGEIYSYTTQ
+1226 
-1237 NSLRVRDK
+1237 
-1245 ETIAYLENQ
+1245 
-1254 QHITTYRAMQVIDGK
+1254 
-1269 LYPPMAEFIGSKKD
+1269 
-1283 GNREDPGTI
+1283 REDQI
-1292 GSWEMA
+1292 
-1298 AEHPELIK
+1298 
-1306 WVDGKPKFE
+1306 
-1315 LKKTNDDGSVSTVP
+1315 
-1329 AAYNPYMHSSNTVLN
+1329 
-1344 DQFSKAFQRENLVVV
+1344 
-1359 ECVVPVSESEGSYRA
+1359 
-1374 QYAKNATGW
+1374 
-1383 HEWKSGVVAG
+1383 
-1393 DLAKQK
+1393 
-1399 EGFRRDVFLS
+1399 
-1409 RYIKPVRILPDAEV
+1409 
-1423 AEKIAGYLEGTDVT
+1423 
-1437 VPFQCAWPS
+1437 
-1446 LREELVQAGVNITEP
+1446 
-1461 RALGPSQMKIAMEAY
+1461 
-1476 EEWKNHSAEGG
+1476 AEGG
-1487 RPTQKQVRETAY
+1487 RPTQKQVRETEY

-1742 FKGWQYF
+1742 FKSWQYF

-2236 DNGDVIPLPERF
+2236 DNGDVIPLSERF

-2711 REREQKA
+2711 REREQKE

-3369 VNSEEFLQLCGDRFD
+3369 VNSEEFQQLCGDRFD

-3442 ILAGV
+3442 ILGGV

-3452 LAGTMAALAQA
+3452 LAGAMAALAQA
-3463 WNDDDDK
+3463 WNDDEDK

-3565 VRRTRNLIMNSQW
+3565 VRRTRNLIVNSQW
-3578 NAPDA
+3578 TAPDA

-3616 TQKAEDY
+3616 VQKAQDY

-3634 EESLRKGLKA
+3634 EEAMQTGLKK
-3644 AMQERFISGGADED
+3644 AMQERFISGDADED
-3658 AAKQY
+3658 DAKQY
-3663 LLKIGAYAEEDDA
+3663 LLKIGAYDTESDA
-3676 YWEVD
+3676 HWELD

-3689 GIAAGD
+3689 GIAAGE

-3707 TGENLRATIKEYLDN
+3707 TGENLRAVIKEYLDN
-3722 GVSKTTLAD
+3722 GVSKTTLAS
-3731 QITTKYRKQLID
+3731 QITSQYKQQLID

-3763 ALGYDRAQKQKDIQK
+3763 VLGYDRAQKQKDIQK

>member
-1 MAKQYPVLPTYDDL
+1 MAKQYPGLPTYDDL

-37 EETMRYAQQGSQ
+37 EETLRYAQQGSQ

-55 KTLTGGMTQRK
+55 NTLAGGMTQRN

-80 TILDNEIANKYFRE
+80 AILDNEIANKYFRE

-112 VGDDYLKSMLPV
+112 VGDDYLKSLLPV

-154 DLMKAN
+154 DLMKAS
-160 NETEMDRWHNMLMA
+160 NETELDRWQNMLMA

-179 DKKQL
+179 DREHL

-225 ANQYESQTG
+225 ANKYESQTG

-255 MQADIR
+255 MQAEIR

-284 NTIDQNDIAA
+284 HTIDQNDIAV
-294 FNDLYSFMNIN
+294 FNDQYSFMNIN
-305 ATWEQKSNAREKL
+305 ANWEQKTNAREKL

-344 NAGRLEDAEKYLELL
+344 NAGRMQDAEKYLELL

-381 PYLAVPSWLD
+381 PYLAVPSWMD

-422 DAANKVAYTTGAQM
+422 DAANKVAYTTEAQL

-446 VLKDVVNYAY
+446 VLKGVVNYAY

-472 GFNPTAS
+472 GFNPAAS

-525 DALFDTGKNG
+525 DALFDTGKSG
-535 AMQYIKNVVLSELG
+535 ALQYIKNVVLSELG

-561 EAVVAFLFEH
+561 EAVVAFLFEY

-600 GGGAIAQDVNTRA
+600 GGGAIAQDMNTRA
-613 TGKQLLREGDIEGVL
+613 TGKQLQREGDIEGVL

-641 KEAAPIRELQKGG
+641 QAAAPIRELQKGG
-654 KKVSTRSL
+654 KKVSTRQL

-667 AVAKDIGDQ
+667 AVAKDIGDE

-702 AKKLAPV
+702 AKQLAPV

-757 TQTQGKLTEAAVGT
+757 AQTQGKLTEAAVGT
-771 LGKAAQFREALTSKT
+771 LGKAAQFREALTSKN

-815 ELAFD
+815 ELAYD

-841 GISIDGSDQLK
+841 GISIEGSDKLK

-899 DAQEFIQQFEDSYLA
+899 DAGPFIQQFEDSYLA
-914 GYSGVEKTPTG
+914 GYSGVEQKPSSK
-925 GLMQIAYEHGRYE
+925 LMQIAYEHGRYE

-949 AKKARSNAAPTVGW
+949 AKEARSNAAPTVGW
-963 LGDVA
+963 LGDAA

-975 SGDAK
+975 SGDEKA
-980 SLDEAAKGMTEGQQ
+980 LDEAIKGMTEGQQ

-1008 LNIVLFRSKAMDG
+1008 LNIVMFRSKAMDG
-1021 GSISTQNGSYDAST
+1021 GSISTQNGSYDAAT
-1035 NTIYLDVH
+1035 NTIYLDVN

-1085 DQYKQAVKDELTA
+1085 DQYKQAVKEELNA
-1098 GGKDWAQLVR
+1098 AGKDWAQLVR
-1108 RKLDNAMRAGQKL
+1108 QKLDNAIRGGQKL

-1145 NNMDAGLKNKVKR
+1145 QNMDAGLKNKVKR

-1176 GHEESMALRTMQNG
+1176 GHEESMALRTMRNG

-1213 VEGIKD
+1213 V
-1219 GVADTLY
+1219 
-1226 KTGEIYSYTTQ
+1226 
-1237 NSLRVRDK
+1237 R
-1245 ETIAYLENQ
+1245 ENQ
-1254 QHITTYRAMQVIDGK
+1254 I
-1269 LYPPMAEFIGSKKD
+1269 
-1283 GNREDPGTI
+1283 
-1292 GSWEMA
+1292 
-1298 AEHPELIK
+1298 
-1306 WVDGKPKFE
+1306 
-1315 LKKTNDDGSVSTVP
+1315 
-1329 AAYNPYMHSSNTVLN
+1329 
-1344 DQFSKAFQRENLVVV
+1344 
-1359 ECVVPVSESEGSYRA
+1359 
-1374 QYAKNATGW
+1374 
-1383 HEWKSGVVAG
+1383 
-1393 DLAKQK
+1393 
-1399 EGFRRDVFLS
+1399 
-1409 RYIKPVRILPDAEV
+1409 
-1423 AEKIAGYLEGTDVT
+1423 
-1437 VPFQCAWPS
+1437 
-1446 LREELVQAGVNITEP
+1446 
-1461 RALGPSQMKIAMEAY
+1461 
-1476 EEWKNHSAEGG
+1476 AEGG
-1487 RPTQKQVRETAY
+1487 RPKQKQVRETAY

-1536 FSDLPMTIDQKHM
+1536 FSNLPMTIDQKHM

-1564 IEIVKRLPELVS
+1564 IDVVKRLPELVS

-1586 PNKGT
+1586 PNKGN

-1846 GGAGGYGD
+1846 GGVGGYGD

-1866 NSTQVKSATGN
+1866 HANQVKSATDN
-1877 VGTFDTQNPDI
+1877 VGTFDPQNPDI
-1888 RYSRRDEEYMDAV
+1888 RYSRRDTTEQTETANEAYEKYRVASIRLNDIRKKQQELNASDEMKTVYELMDKDA
-1901 NSGDTSKAR
+1901 
-1910 QLVTEAAKE
+1910 E
-1919 AGYKPLR
+1919 AGAKAYKNL
-1926 LYHGTKSFGF
+1926 LESHG
-1936 TKFDVGKSDDKLS
+1936 L
-1949 IFATDSLRI
+1949 
-1958 AESYSGENVN
+1958 N
-1968 RNLKKA
+1968 
-1974 SKEDRYEFLQRPSAE
+1974 
-1989 LLPYVHEHIGEHL
+1989 
-2002 RLPTER
+2002 
-2008 EMRDYTDEAS
+2008 
-2018 TTILKAFDA
+2018 
-2027 IQKYLDDHND
+2027 
-2037 TLRIEAKQALTYM
+2037 
-2050 LTYAEKMAE
+2050 
-2059 FMTLDMEDEADGYMI
+2059 
-2074 RMKYEDA
+2074 
-2081 KLDLSFEDRDAYDA
+2081 
-2095 LYDVAGR
+2095 
-2102 PVIEAANKLL
+2102 
-2112 QARFSDP
+2112 
-2119 FYNEKTKTFVSKWD
+2119 
-2133 VTDRLGDAIFSGIYD
+2133 
-2148 LYGIDGNLF
+2148 
-2157 EMDANDA
+2157 
-2164 NWNTLDGSAIG
+2164 
-2175 REGVFVNTRAVAEYA
+2175 VNTRELQKQEGELYRRWEELRDRELEAEETAEIEKSGKTESEYRRDKAV
-2190 KENGYDGVLIKN
+2190 KEFGY
-2202 VRDGG
+2202 
-2207 GMTPYHGAS
+2207 TPYFYDAGYIVPNGKMLNFSGEKNRHFGSRGQDHRAVSTVYANKTGSEAMVAFMHGGNIRIMPESPGLDIAS
-2216 NVFIYFNNTAL
+2216 SVEPTAQQYATIRKFVREYGDDEYLNIDFTNEKGNVVGNLEYEGRIYPDRVVNDIKHYFETGEIREQGI
-2227 KSADLVTYD
+2227 SA
-2236 DNGDVIPLPERF
+2236 F
-2248 DKNQEDIRYSRRDE
+2248 MYSRRDE

-2317 PIKSDELTMAKNRHQ
+2317 PVKSDELTMAKNRYQ

-2481 YRYKSEILPLLAEQ
+2481 FRYKSEILPLLAEQ

-2557 DIEGNLAMHLYDVI
+2557 DVEGNLAMHLYDVI

-2699 LEEKVQKQRTEY
+2699 LEEKVQKQRAEY

-2773 SLSKLAF
+2773 SLAKLAF

-2792 RLLQEVESDMTHYW
+2792 RLLQAVESDMTYYW

-2824 TTIREREAGVPS
+2824 NAIRERGAGVPS

-2870 FLLNRNETFEAYA
+2870 FLMNRNETFEAYA

-2926 HLQSPLLK
+2926 HLNSPLLK

-2951 AQGKDFVQGAKEK
+2951 AQGKDFVQDAKEK

-3047 KISRW
+3047 KISSW

-3144 TDTVSEHIHK
+3144 TDTVAEHIHK

-3174 KVMEP
+3174 KVMEN
-3179 DGTTNTI
+3179 DGTVNTI

-3193 YGQASQDYMAQLL
+3193 YGQASQDYMTQLL

-3221 LVNSWL
+3221 LVNSMIG
-3227 NAFKRGAVMASASV
+3227 AFKRGAVMASASV

-3259 YFAQNPIYRPSKG
+3259 YFTQNPFYRPGKG

-3299 ARQYIADEHLNA
+3299 ARQYIADEHLSA
-3311 MEAYSRLKADSKWEA
+3311 MEAYSRLKADSKWGA

-3405 KNGFHRMATSFMSEP
+3405 KNALHRMATSFMSEP
-3420 TLSINMLYDA
+3420 TLSINMLCDA
-3430 FLGKHDKKQRAK
+3430 FLGKHDKKQRGK
-3442 ILAGV
+3442 ILGGV

-3452 LAGTMAALAQA
+3452 LAGAMAALAQA
-3463 WNDDDDK
+3463 WNDDEDK
-3470 RNWLERYADR
+3470 RNVVERYADR

-3499 DLMSLFAGYEVERP
+3499 DLMSLFAGYDVERP

-3524 GKTFIS
+3524 GKTFIT
-3530 KAADPDKA
+3530 KAADPEKT

-3565 VRRTRNLIMNSQW
+3565 VRRTRNLIVNSQW
-3578 NAPDA
+3578 TAPDA
-3583 FSVGQAM
+3583 FNVGMAM
-3590 LENVPF
+3590 AEEVNLLGIYYPWS
-3596 YQSKNAVYYERIVAA
+3596 SKNTAYYERIVAA

-3616 TQKAEDY
+3616 VQKAQDY

-3634 EESLRKGLKA
+3634 EDAMQTGLKK
-3644 AMQERFISGGADED
+3644 AMQDRFISGDADED

-3663 LLKIGAYAEEDDA
+3663 LLKIGAYAEESDA
-3676 YWEVD
+3676 HWELD

-3689 GIAAGD
+3689 GIAAGE

-3707 TGENLRATIKEYLDN
+3707 TGENLRTTIKEYLDN
-3722 GVSKTTLAD
+3722 GVSKTTLAS
-3731 QITTKYRKQLID
+3731 QITTQYKQQLID

-3763 ALGYDRAQKQKDIQK
+3763 ALGYDRAQKHKDIQK